1 MLPAHERVFLLSR
14 GVVMDEVSMALSF
27 VLMGTT
33 FYPIDSCAALAATQP
48 GMTSMHLLKPSA
60 VPRLLRLH
68 PSWSA
73 WLLVGLGTLLSGCG
87 PDKPVSQV
95 PTTESSVQQEVGAP
109 SSVVQA
115 NTRQYRDA
123 PALALVFSGPLAPK
137 ANWQIWLS
145 VSEGGKQVQGEWIL
159 AEDGRT
165 LYFPNVQP
173 DKSYEVSLKA
183 GLGPSPQSWTL
194 KTRPLEAGASFTAS
208 GMVLPLRDELR
219 LPISAVN
226 VDEVNIDF
234 FRVDAEYLP
243 RFLAE
248 YRPGAGMGNWELE
261 QITQR
266 AKRVFSG
273 RYGLELDANRRET
286 RLINVNS
293 PQLAEAGVYFAVMSP
308 LGNYDWRKET
318 TYFAVSDMGLSARRY
333 RDQLEVFVSSLAS
346 ADPLKDVQLSLL
358 DEKGNRLQVQN
369 TDPQGHRRFDQ
380 VQGARLLLAEQGK
393 HLAVLRLDGAALD
406 LSTFDL
412 GTQPWQAQ
420 QLYLFSGRDLYRPG
434 ERLDSEILLKGQDG
448 QLLPGMAVELE
459 VKQPDGQLLEQK
471 RLLPD
476 NLGAAHYGLRLP
488 DDAPLGRWTIS
499 LKTAAGSRF
508 EWPFLVEEFL
518 PERLKLQL
526 GKGPDGEVTSL
537 DAALT
542 LPLQGDYLY
551 GAPASATKAKAE
563 VKLSRATMP
572 FTQWQEFTLGDVLLA
587 EQARD
592 LEARSLTLD
601 AQGQGTFSLQDE
613 LDGVRALGPLEVAY
627 RVSLSEPG
635 GRAVNRSR
643 TQYGWPAGS
652 QWPALK
658 ADFVADRVE
667 GGKPLPF
674 QILNLDEQGQPV
686 AGAVKVRLINEYR
699 DYYWHYADGEGW
711 KYEFNS
717 QPYLEQEQTLQ
728 LDGKGPTP
736 LSLQLA
742 AGWYRLEVENSQGHQ
757 SSLRVEI
764 GSYAWGGGGEQA
776 RPDKIAITLD
786 KRAYQ
791 AGDKAKVTLVAPH
804 PGKGLLLVE
813 DGDGLRWWQRIELK
827 GAGGDAKDARGE
839 FEIPVSPEWQRH
851 DLHISAQI
859 VAPDSASRPAGK
871 PQGQSLRSVGLVPLT
886 LDREARRLPLTLSA
900 PDKAVPLTR
909 LEVTATSTPN
919 SQGRVVLAA
928 VDRGVLNISDYQPL
942 DPFEIFFGRKRF
954 AQDLFDNYGQVI
966 PPQDGKLA
974 RLNYGGDRAPLK
986 KGGALES
993 RVEVAA
999 LWSGEVSFDESG
1011 KAVIPLDLPNFNGEL
1026 ALMALAWN
1034 EQQVGEAER
1043 AVKVVAPL
1051 VAEIGWP
1058 RFGAR
1063 GDETRALVQL
1073 RNMSGEDQTLS
1084 LVWTLNG
1091 GLKANGELPG
1101 TLSLK
1106 NGEEQWLTLPLT
1118 VTGAS
1123 GAASLQLAASGKD
1136 FAISRDWYLPLRS
1149 PWPAE
1154 TRQRYQML
1162 APGQQMSFAP
1172 AELAGLDRANLQ
1184 GLLSLSGTPPW
1195 DPTAQWQALADYPY
1209 ACLEQTLSRAW
1220 PYLLT
1225 TADERAAWSKP
1236 AEGKKAASEADVQR
1250 ALLQRLQRLQLP
1262 SGGFGLWDG
1271 RSDEE
1276 QWLTAYAADYL
1287 LARKEAGDTVPEA
1300 MLNQALNRL
1309 QSYLTDSQYGERW
1322 SSAPEHSRLAY
1333 QAYSAYVLARVG
1345 KAPLATLRLVW
1356 EQQADH
1362 ARSGLPLL
1370 HLSLALSA
1378 MGDEQNAAKAL
1389 SRALATERGDDY
1401 LGDYGS
1407 PLRDEALELSLLRQH
1422 KLAAER
1428 WPDLSAKVAD
1438 TLAHRQWLSTQER
1451 LALLRLARFDP
1462 AVDWQARVTSSL
1474 GSGSLSGSAPLQQG
1488 APEALAASTVTNEG
1502 KGSLYV
1508 QRTLIGY
1515 PEQAPAR
1522 ISKGMSVTRS
1532 WFNSDGQPFDP
1543 AKVKVGDLVV
1553 VRLNVSSESAV
1564 PDALLVEMVP
1574 AGFELENPALG
1585 NSIKLEELSIEGKP
1599 AWQSEWNDYLKHQ
1612 EFRDDRYTAA
1622 LDLSEGSNQQLVY
1635 LMRAVTPGRYQVPP
1649 TQMEDMY
1656 RPELRAV
1663 GEDIHEVT
1671 ISE

>member
-1 MLPAHERVFLLSR
+1 MCQASLIP
-14 GVVMDEVSMALSF
+14 
-27 VLMGTT
+27 
-33 FYPIDSCAALAATQP
+33 YPVGYCAALAASQS
-48 GMTSMHLLKPSA
+48 GMTFMRRVDSHPRFSRSSPQQTAAPERRWPALLLA
-60 VPRLLRLH
+60 
-68 PSWSA
+68 
-73 WLLVGLGTLLSGCG
+73 GLTALLLSGCG
-87 PDKPVSQV
+87 PDKPVANE
-95 PTTESSVQQEVGAP
+95 PTTQPVAQQEVGAP

-115 NTRQYRDA
+115 NARQYRDA
-123 PALALVFSGPLAPK
+123 PALALVFSGPLVPK
-137 ANWQIWLS
+137 ANWQSWLA

-159 AEDGRT
+159 ADDGRT

-183 GLGPSPQSWTL
+183 GLGPSPQRWTL

-261 QITQR
+261 QITKR

-273 RYGLELDANRRET
+273 RYALELDANRRET
-286 RLINVNS
+286 RLINVKE

-333 RDQLEVFVSSLAS
+333 RDELEVFVSSLAS

-358 DEKGNRLQVQN
+358 DQKGNRLQVQT

-380 VQGARLLLAEQGK
+380 VQGARLLLAEQGN

-476 NLGAAHYGLRLP
+476 PLGAAHYGLRLP
-488 DDAPLGRWTIS
+488 EDAPLGRWSIN

-526 GKGPDGEVTSL
+526 GKGPDGDVTDL

-563 VKLSRATMP
+563 VKISRATMP

-587 EQARD
+587 EQAKD
-592 LEARSLTLD
+592 LEPLNITLD
-601 AQGQGTFSLQDE
+601 AQGQGTFSLADE

-674 QILNLDEQGQPV
+674 QILNLDAQGQPV

-736 LSLQLA
+736 LTLQLA

-791 AGDKAKVTLVAPH
+791 AGDKAKVTLVAPR

-827 GAGGDAKDARGE
+827 GTGSDAKDARGE
-839 FEIPVSPEWQRH
+839 FEIPVSPEWLRH

-859 VAPDSASRPAGK
+859 AAPDSASKPAGK
-871 PQGQSLRSVGLVPLT
+871 QQGQSLRSVGLVPLT

-993 RVEVAA
+993 RVEIAA
-999 LWSGEVSFDESG
+999 LWSGEVSFDEQG

-1043 AVKVVAPL
+1043 AVRVVAPL

-1084 LVWTLNG
+1084 LAWTLNG
-1091 GLKANGELPG
+1091 GLKTNGELPSM
-1101 TLSLK
+1101 LSLK

-1123 GAASLQLAASGKD
+1123 GVASLQLAASGKD

-1195 DPTAQWQALADYPY
+1195 DPAAQWQALADYPY

-1225 TADERAAWSKP
+1225 TADERATWSKP
-1236 AEGKKAASEADVQR
+1236 SEGKQAASEADVQR

-1287 LARKEAGDTVPEA
+1287 LARKEAGDAVPEA

-1407 PLRDEALELSLLRQH
+1407 QLRDGALELSLLRQH
-1422 KLAAER
+1422 KLAMDR
-1428 WPDLSAKVAD
+1428 WPALSAKVAD
-1438 TLAHRQWLSTQER
+1438 TLAHRQWLSTLER
-1451 LALLRLARFDP
+1451 LALLRLARVDP

-1474 GSGSLSGSAPLQQG
+1474 GSGSLSGSAPLQLG

-1522 ISKGMSVTRS
+1522 VSQGISVTRS
-1532 WFNSDGQPFDP
+1532 WFNSDGQRFDP

-1649 TQMEDMY
+1649 TQVEDMY

>member
-1 MLPAHERVFLLSR
+1 MRRVDSHPRFSCSSPQQMTAPGRRWPALLLA
-14 GVVMDEVSMALSF
+14 GFTAL
-27 VLMGTT
+27 
-33 FYPIDSCAALAATQP
+33 
-48 GMTSMHLLKPSA
+48 
-60 VPRLLRLH
+60 
-68 PSWSA
+68 
-73 WLLVGLGTLLSGCG
+73 LLSGCG
-87 PDKPVSQV
+87 PDKPVANT
-95 PTTESSVQQEVGAP
+95 PTTQPAAGQEAGAP

-115 NTRQYRDA
+115 NARQYRDA

-137 ANWQIWLS
+137 ANWQSWLS

-159 AEDGRT
+159 ADDGRT

-261 QITQR
+261 QITKR

-273 RYGLELDANRRET
+273 RYALELDANRRET
-286 RLINVNS
+286 RLINVKE

-358 DEKGNRLQVQN
+358 DEKGNRLQVQT

-380 VQGARLLLAEQGK
+380 VQGARLLLAEQGN

-488 DDAPLGRWTIS
+488 DDAPLGRWTIN

-563 VKLSRATMP
+563 VKISRATMP

-587 EQARD
+587 EQAKD
-592 LEARSLTLD
+592 LEPLNLTLD
-601 AQGQGTFSLQDE
+601 AQGQGTFSLADE
-613 LDGVRALGPLEVAY
+613 LDGGGALGPLEVAY

-658 ADFVADRVE
+658 ADFVAERVE

-674 QILNLDEQGQPV
+674 QILNLDDKGQPV

-736 LSLQLA
+736 LTLQLA

-786 KRAYQ
+786 KHAYQ
-791 AGDKAKVTLVAPH
+791 AGDKAKVTLVAPR

-859 VAPDSASRPAGK
+859 AAPDSASKPAGK

-900 PDKAVPLTR
+900 PDRAVPLTR

-966 PPQDGKLA
+966 PPQDGRLA

-993 RVEVAA
+993 RVEIAA

-1043 AVKVVAPL
+1043 AVKVVSPL

-1084 LVWTLNG
+1084 LAWTLNG

-1106 NGEEQWLTLPLT
+1106 NGEEQWLSLPLT

-1123 GAASLQLAASGKD
+1123 GVASLQLAASGKD
-1136 FAISRDWYLPLRS
+1136 FAISRDWTLPLRS

-1195 DPTAQWQALADYPY
+1195 DPAAQWQALADYPY

-1225 TADERAAWSKP
+1225 TADERTAWSKP
-1236 AEGKKAASEADVQR
+1236 AEGKQAASEADVQR

-1287 LARKEAGDTVPEA
+1287 LARKEAGDAVPEA

-1322 SSAPEHSRLAY
+1322 NSAPEHSRLAY

-1407 PLRDEALELSLLRQH
+1407 PLRDQALELSLLRQH
-1422 KLAAER
+1422 KLAAES
-1428 WPDLSAKVAD
+1428 WPALSAKVAD

-1462 AVDWQARVTSSL
+1462 AADWQARVTSSL
-1474 GSGSLSGSAPLQQG
+1474 GSGPLSGSAPLQQG
-1488 APEALAASTVTNEG
+1488 TLEALAASTVTNEG

-1508 QRTLIGY
+1508 QRTLVGY

-1522 ISKGMSVTRS
+1522 LSQGISVTRS
-1532 WFNSDGQPFDP
+1532 WFNSDGQRFDP

-1622 LDLSEGSNQQLVY
+1622 LDLSERSNQQLVY

-1649 TQMEDMY
+1649 TQVEDMY

>member
-1 MLPAHERVFLLSR
+1 MRLFDSPSASHRSTAETGALRRRWSTLLLC
-14 GVVMDEVSMALSF
+14 GVV
-27 VLMGTT
+27 G
-33 FYPIDSCAALAATQP
+33 
-48 GMTSMHLLKPSA
+48 
-60 VPRLLRLH
+60 
-68 PSWSA
+68 
-73 WLLVGLGTLLSGCG
+73 LLSGCG
-87 PDKPVSQV
+87 PDKPTSQV
-95 PTTESSVQQEVGAP
+95 PTTESTAQQEAGAP
-109 SSVVQA
+109 TSVVQA
-115 NTRQYRDA
+115 NARQYRDA

-137 ANWQIWLS
+137 ANWQSWLG

-159 AEDGRT
+159 ADDGRT

-183 GLGPSPQSWTL
+183 GLGPSPRSWTL

-208 GMVLPLRDELR
+208 GMVLPLRQELR

-261 QITQR
+261 QITKR

-273 RYGLELDANRRET
+273 RYALELDANRRET
-286 RLINVNS
+286 RLINVKE

-358 DEKGNRLQVQN
+358 DEKGNRLQVQT

-380 VQGARLLLAEQGK
+380 VQGARLLLAEQGS

-488 DDAPLGRWTIS
+488 DDAPLGRWTIN

-526 GKGPDGEVTSL
+526 GKGPDGEVTDL
-537 DAALT
+537 DASLT

-563 VKLSRATMP
+563 VKISRATMP

-587 EQARD
+587 EQAKD
-592 LEARSLTLD
+592 LEARSLTLNE
-601 AQGQGTFSLQDE
+601 QGQGTFSLQDE
-613 LDGVRALGPLEVAY
+613 LDGVRALGPLEVTY

-791 AGDKAKVTLVAPH
+791 AGDKAKVTLVAPR

-859 VAPDSASRPAGK
+859 AAPDSASKPSGK
-871 PQGQSLRSVGLVPLT
+871 QQGQSLRSVGLVPLT

-954 AQDLFDNYGQVI
+954 SQDLFDNYGQVI

-999 LWSGEVSFDESG
+999 LWSGEVSFDQQG

-1101 TLSLK
+1101 TLALK

-1123 GAASLQLAASGKD
+1123 GVASLQLAASGKD
-1136 FAISRDWYLPLRS
+1136 FAISRDWTLPLRF

-1162 APGQQMSFAP
+1162 ASGQQMSFAP

-1195 DPTAQWQALADYPY
+1195 DPAAQWQALADYPY

-1287 LARKEAGDTVPEA
+1287 LARKEAGDAVPEA

-1345 KAPLATLRLVW
+1345 KAPLATLRLIW

-1378 MGDEQNAAKAL
+1378 MGDEQNSAKAL

-1407 PLRDEALELSLLRQH
+1407 QLRDGALELSLLRQH

-1428 WPDLSAKVAD
+1428 WPALSAKVAD

-1474 GSGSLSGSAPLQQG
+1474 GNESLNGSAPLQLG
-1488 APEALAASTVTNEG
+1488 APEALAASVVTNEG

-1508 QRTLIGY
+1508 QRTLVGY

-1649 TQMEDMY
+1649 TQVEDMY

>member
-1 MLPAHERVFLLSR
+1 MRLFDSPSASHRSTAGTGALRRCCSALLLC
-14 GVVMDEVSMALSF
+14 GVV
-27 VLMGTT
+27 G
-33 FYPIDSCAALAATQP
+33 
-48 GMTSMHLLKPSA
+48 
-60 VPRLLRLH
+60 
-68 PSWSA
+68 
-73 WLLVGLGTLLSGCG
+73 LLSGCG
-87 PDKPVSQV
+87 PDKPASQIS
-95 PTTESSVQQEVGAP
+95 TTESTARQEAGAP
-109 SSVVQA
+109 TSVVQA
-115 NTRQYRDA
+115 NARQYRDA

-137 ANWQIWLS
+137 ANWQSWLG

-159 AEDGRT
+159 ADDGRT

-173 DKSYEVSLKA
+173 DKIYEVSLKA

-208 GMVLPLRDELR
+208 GMVLPLRQELR

-273 RYGLELDANRRET
+273 RYALELDANRRET
-286 RLINVNS
+286 RLINVKE

-308 LGNYDWRKET
+308 LGHYDWRKET

-358 DEKGNRLQVQN
+358 DEKGNRLQVQT

-380 VQGARLLLAEQGK
+380 VQGARLLLAEQGN

-488 DDAPLGRWTIS
+488 DDAPLGRWTIN

-537 DAALT
+537 DAALS

-563 VKLSRATMP
+563 VKISRAIMP

-587 EQARD
+587 EQAKD
-592 LEARSLTLD
+592 LEPLNLTLN
-601 AQGQGTFSLQDE
+601 AQGQGTFSLADE

-627 RVSLSEPG
+627 RVSLAEPG

-736 LSLQLA
+736 LTLQLA

-791 AGDKAKVTLVAPH
+791 AGDKAKVTLVAPR

-859 VAPDSASRPAGK
+859 AAPDSASKPAGK
-871 PQGQSLRSVGLVPLT
+871 QQGQSLRSVGLVPLT

-993 RVEVAA
+993 RVEIAA
-999 LWSGEVSFDESG
+999 LWNGEVSFDESG

-1034 EQQVGEAER
+1034 EQQVGDAER

-1091 GLKANGELPG
+1091 GLKANGELPR
-1101 TLSLK
+1101 TLALK

-1123 GAASLQLAASGKD
+1123 GVASLQLAASGKD
-1136 FAISRDWYLPLRS
+1136 FAISRDWTLPLRS

-1172 AELAGLDRANLQ
+1172 AELTGLDRANLQ

-1195 DPTAQWQALADYPY
+1195 DPAAQWQALADYPY

-1225 TADERAAWSKP
+1225 TADERAAWRKP
-1236 AEGKKAASEADVQR
+1236 AEGKQAVSEADVQR

-1287 LARKEAGDTVPEA
+1287 LARKEAGDAVPEA

-1345 KAPLATLRLVW
+1345 KAPLATLRLIW

-1428 WPDLSAKVAD
+1428 WPALSAKVAD

-1451 LALLRLARFDP
+1451 FALLRLARFDP
-1462 AVDWQARVTSSL
+1462 AADWQAKVTSSL

-1488 APEALAASTVTNEG
+1488 TPEALAASAVTNEG

-1508 QRTLIGY
+1508 QRTLVGY
-1515 PEQAPAR
+1515 PEQAPTR
-1522 ISKGMSVTRS
+1522 LSQGISVTRS
-1532 WFNSDGQPFDP
+1532 WFNSDGQRFDP

-1622 LDLSEGSNQQLVY
+1622 LDLSAGSNQQLVY

-1649 TQMEDMY
+1649 TQVEDMY

-1663 GEDIHEVT
+1663 GEDIHEVI

>member
-1 MLPAHERVFLLSR
+1 MRLFDSPSASHRSTAETGALRRRWSTLLLC
-14 GVVMDEVSMALSF
+14 GVV
-27 VLMGTT
+27 G
-33 FYPIDSCAALAATQP
+33 
-48 GMTSMHLLKPSA
+48 
-60 VPRLLRLH
+60 
-68 PSWSA
+68 
-73 WLLVGLGTLLSGCG
+73 LLSGCG
-87 PDKPVSQV
+87 PDKPASQV
-95 PTTESSVQQEVGAP
+95 PTTESTAQQEAGAP
-109 SSVVQA
+109 TSVVQA
-115 NTRQYRDA
+115 NARQYRDA
-123 PALALVFSGPLAPK
+123 PALALVFSGPLSPK
-137 ANWQIWLS
+137 ANWQSWLG

-159 AEDGRT
+159 ADDGRT

-273 RYGLELDANRRET
+273 RYALELDANRRET
-286 RLINVNS
+286 RLINVKE

-358 DEKGNRLQVQN
+358 DEKGNRLQVQT

-380 VQGARLLLAEQGK
+380 VQGARLLLAEQGN

-488 DDAPLGRWTIS
+488 DDAPLGRWTIN

-526 GKGPDGEVTSL
+526 GKGPDGEVTDLGAS
-537 DAALT
+537 LT

-563 VKLSRATMP
+563 VKISRATMP

-587 EQARD
+587 EQAKD
-592 LEARSLTLD
+592 LEPLSLTLD
-601 AQGQGTFSLQDE
+601 AQGQGTFSLADE

-736 LSLQLA
+736 LTLQLA

-791 AGDKAKVTLVAPH
+791 AGDKAKVTLVAPR

-839 FEIPVSPEWQRH
+839 FEIPVRPEWQRH

-859 VAPDSASRPAGK
+859 AAPDSASKPSGK
-871 PQGQSLRSVGLVPLT
+871 QQGQSLRSVGLVPLT
-886 LDREARRLPLTLSA
+886 LDRDARRLPLTLSA

-954 AQDLFDNYGQVI
+954 SQDLFDNYGQVI

-993 RVEVAA
+993 RVEIAA
-999 LWSGEVSFDESG
+999 LWSGEVSFDEKG
-1011 KAVIPLDLPNFNGEL
+1011 KAVIPFDLPNFNGEL

-1043 AVKVVAPL
+1043 AIKVVAPL

-1063 GDETRALVQL
+1063 GDETQALVQL

-1084 LVWTLNG
+1084 LAWTLNG

-1123 GAASLQLAASGKD
+1123 GVASLQLAASGKD
-1136 FAISRDWYLPLRS
+1136 FAISRDWTLPLRS

-1195 DPTAQWQALADYPY
+1195 DPAAQWQALADYPY

-1287 LARKEAGDTVPEA
+1287 LARKEAGDAVPEA

-1345 KAPLATLRLVW
+1345 KAPLATLRLIW

-1407 PLRDEALELSLLRQH
+1407 PLRDQALELSLLRQH

-1428 WPDLSAKVAD
+1428 WPALSAKVAD

-1462 AVDWQARVTSSL
+1462 AVDWLARVTSSL

-1508 QRTLIGY
+1508 QRTLVGY

-1649 TQMEDMY
+1649 TQVEDMY

-1663 GEDIHEVT
+1663 GEDIHEVR

>member
-1 MLPAHERVFLLSR
+1 MRRVDSHPRFSCSSPQQMTAPGRRWPALLLA
-14 GVVMDEVSMALSF
+14 GFTAL
-27 VLMGTT
+27 
-33 FYPIDSCAALAATQP
+33 
-48 GMTSMHLLKPSA
+48 
-60 VPRLLRLH
+60 
-68 PSWSA
+68 
-73 WLLVGLGTLLSGCG
+73 LLSGCG
-87 PDKPVSQV
+87 PDKPVANT
-95 PTTESSVQQEVGAP
+95 PTTQPAAGQEAGAP

-115 NTRQYRDA
+115 NARQYRDA

-137 ANWQIWLS
+137 ANWQSWLS

-159 AEDGRT
+159 ADDGRT

-261 QITQR
+261 QITKR

-273 RYGLELDANRRET
+273 RYALELDANRRET
-286 RLINVNS
+286 RLINVKE

-358 DEKGNRLQVQN
+358 DEKGNRLQVQT

-380 VQGARLLLAEQGK
+380 VQGARLLLAEQGN

-488 DDAPLGRWTIS
+488 DDAPLGRWTIN

-526 GKGPDGEVTSL
+526 GKGPDGEVMDL

-563 VKLSRATMP
+563 VKISRATMP

-587 EQARD
+587 EQAKD
-592 LEARSLTLD
+592 LEPLNLTLD
-601 AQGQGTFSLQDE
+601 AQGQGTFSLADE
-613 LDGVRALGPLEVAY
+613 LDGGGALGPLEVAY

-674 QILNLDEQGQPV
+674 QILNLDDKGQPV

-736 LSLQLA
+736 LTLQLA

-791 AGDKAKVTLVAPH
+791 AGDKAKVTLVAPR

-827 GAGGDAKDARGE
+827 GAGGGAKDARGE

-859 VAPDSASRPAGK
+859 AAPDSASKPAGK
-871 PQGQSLRSVGLVPLT
+871 QQGQTLRSVGLVPLT

-993 RVEVAA
+993 RVEIAA

-1043 AVKVVAPL
+1043 AIKVVAPL

-1091 GLKANGELPG
+1091 GLKAHGELPG

-1106 NGEEQWLTLPLT
+1106 SGEEQWLTLPLT

-1123 GAASLQLAASGKD
+1123 GVASLQLVARGKD
-1136 FAISRDWYLPLRS
+1136 FAISRDWTLPLRS

-1162 APGQQMSFAP
+1162 APGQQMAFAQG
-1172 AELAGLDRANLQ
+1172 ELAGLDRANLQ

-1195 DPTAQWQALADYPY
+1195 DPAAQWQALADYPY

-1225 TADERAAWSKP
+1225 TADERTAWSKP
-1236 AEGKKAASEADVQR
+1236 IDGNKPASEADVQR

-1287 LARKEAGDTVPEA
+1287 LARKEAGDAVPEA

-1407 PLRDEALELSLLRQH
+1407 PLRDQALELSLLRQH

-1428 WPDLSAKVAD
+1428 WPALSAKVAD

-1474 GSGSLSGSAPLQQG
+1474 GSGPLSGSAPLQQG
-1488 APEALAASTVTNEG
+1488 TLEALAASTVTNEG

-1508 QRTLIGY
+1508 QRTLVGY

-1522 ISKGMSVTRS
+1522 LSQGISVTRS
-1532 WFNSDGQPFDP
+1532 WFNSDGQRFDP

-1622 LDLSEGSNQQLVY
+1622 LDLSERSNQQLVY

-1649 TQMEDMY
+1649 TQVEDMY

>member
-1 MLPAHERVFLLSR
+1 MTFMRRVDSHPRFSRSSPQQTAAPGRRWPVLLLA
-14 GVVMDEVSMALSF
+14 GFTAL
-27 VLMGTT
+27 
-33 FYPIDSCAALAATQP
+33 
-48 GMTSMHLLKPSA
+48 
-60 VPRLLRLH
+60 
-68 PSWSA
+68 
-73 WLLVGLGTLLSGCG
+73 LLSGCG
-87 PDKPVSQV
+87 PDKPVANE
-95 PTTESSVQQEVGAP
+95 PTTQAAAAQQEAGAP
-109 SSVVQA
+109 SAVVQA
-115 NTRQYRDA
+115 NARQYRDA

-137 ANWQIWLS
+137 ANWQSWLS

-159 AEDGRT
+159 ADDGRT

-183 GLGPSPQSWTL
+183 GLGPSSQNWTL

-261 QITQR
+261 QITKR

-286 RLINVNS
+286 RLINVKE

-358 DEKGNRLQVQN
+358 DEKGNRLQVQT

-380 VQGARLLLAEQGK
+380 VQGARLLLAEQGN

-476 NLGAAHYGLRLP
+476 SLGAAHYGLRLP
-488 DDAPLGRWTIS
+488 DDAPLGRWTIN

-537 DAALT
+537 DTALT

-587 EQARD
+587 EQAKD
-592 LEARSLTLD
+592 LEPLNLTLD
-601 AQGQGTFSLQDE
+601 AQGQGTFSLADE

-674 QILNLDEQGQPV
+674 QILNLDAQGQPV

-736 LSLQLA
+736 LTLQLA

-786 KRAYQ
+786 KRAYL
-791 AGDKAKVTLVAPH
+791 AGDKAKVTLVAPR

-813 DGDGLRWWQRIELK
+813 DGDGLRWWQRIELEV
-827 GAGGDAKDARGE
+827 AGGDAKDARGE

-859 VAPDSASRPAGK
+859 AAPDSASKPAGK
-871 PQGQSLRSVGLVPLT
+871 QQGQSLRSVGLVPLT

-909 LEVTATSTPN
+909 LEVTATSSPN

-993 RVEVAA
+993 RVEIAA

-1091 GLKANGELPG
+1091 GLKAHGELPG
-1101 TLSLK
+1101 TLFLK

-1118 VTGAS
+1118 VIGAS
-1123 GAASLQLAASGKD
+1123 GVASLQLAASGKD
-1136 FAISRDWYLPLRS
+1136 FAISRDWTLPLRS

-1162 APGQQMSFAP
+1162 APGQEMAFAP
-1172 AELAGLDRANLQ
+1172 AELAGLDPANLQ

-1195 DPTAQWQALADYPY
+1195 DPATQWQALADYPY

-1225 TADERAAWSKP
+1225 TADERTAWSKP
-1236 AEGKKAASEADVQR
+1236 AAGKKAANEADVQR

-1287 LARKEAGDTVPEA
+1287 LARKEAGDIVPEA

-1345 KAPLATLRLVW
+1345 KAPLATLRLIW

-1407 PLRDEALELSLLRQH
+1407 PLRDQALELSLLRQH
-1422 KLAAER
+1422 KLAMDR
-1428 WPDLSAKVAD
+1428 WPALSVKVAD

-1462 AVDWQARVTSSL
+1462 AVDWQAKVTSSL

-1488 APEALAASTVTNEG
+1488 TPEALAVSTVTNEG
-1502 KGSLYV
+1502 KSSLYV
-1508 QRTLIGY
+1508 QRTLVGY
-1515 PEQAPAR
+1515 PEKAPTR
-1522 ISKGMSVTRS
+1522 LSQGISVTRS
-1532 WFNSDGQPFDP
+1532 WFNSDGQRFDP
-1543 AKVKVGDLVV
+1543 TKVKVGDLVV

-1649 TQMEDMY
+1649 TQVEDMY

>member
-1 MLPAHERVFLLSR
+1 MRPFDPRPAAHQCAHAF
-14 GVVMDEVSMALSF
+14 VS
-27 VLMGTT
+27 
-33 FYPIDSCAALAATQP
+33 P
-48 GMTSMHLLKPSA
+48 
-60 VPRLLRLH
+60 LRRR
-68 PSWSA
+68 WSA
-73 WLLVGLGTLLSGCG
+73 LLLTGLTGLLLAGCG
-87 PDKPVSQV
+87 PDKPATADQASAARQV
-95 PTTESSVQQEVGAP
+95 AGAP
-109 SSVVQA
+109 DTVVQA
-115 NTRQYRDA
+115 NARQYRDA

-137 ANWQIWLS
+137 SNWQTWLS
-145 VSEGGKQVQGEWIL
+145 VSEGGKQLQGEWVL

-165 LYFPNVQP
+165 LYFPQVAP
-173 DKSYEVSLKA
+173 DKSYKVTLKA
-183 GLGPSPQSWTL
+183 GLGPEAQSWTL
-194 KTRPLEAGASFTAS
+194 KTRPLEAGASFAAS
-208 GMVLPLRDELR
+208 GMVLPLRQELR

-261 QITQR
+261 QITSR

-273 RYGLELDANRRET
+273 RYALELDPNRRET
-286 RLINVNS
+286 RLINVKE

-333 RDQLEVFVSSLAS
+333 RDQLEVFVSALSS
-346 ADPLKDVQLSLL
+346 ADPLKEVQLSLL
-358 DEKGNRLQVQN
+358 DEKGNRLQVQQ
-369 TDPQGHRRFDQ
+369 TDLRGHRRFDQ

-406 LSTFDL
+406 LSAFEL
-412 GTQPWQAQ
+412 GTQPWQAL

-476 NLGAAHYGLRLP
+476 SLGAAHYGLRLP
-488 DDAPLGRWTIS
+488 DDAPLGRWTIT

-526 GKGPDGEVTSL
+526 GKGPDGEL
-537 DAALT
+537 LNPQEALT

-563 VKLSRATMP
+563 VKISRATMP
-572 FTQWQEFTLGDVLLA
+572 FTQWQEFTLGDVLLT

-592 LEARSLTLD
+592 LEPVTLTLD
-601 AQGQGTFSLQDE
+601 QQGNGAFSLVDQ
-613 LDGVRALGPLEVAY
+613 LASVGTLGPLEVAY

-643 TQYGWPAGS
+643 TQYGWPTGS

-667 GGKPLPF
+667 GGKTLPF

-686 AGAVKVRLINEYR
+686 AGEVKVRLVNEYR

-728 LDGKGPTP
+728 LDGKGPTT
-736 LSLQLA
+736 LSLPLA

-791 AGDKAKVTLVAPH
+791 AGDKAKVTLVAPRA
-804 PGKGLLLVE
+804 GKGLLLVE
-813 DGDGLRWWQRIELK
+813 DGDGLRWWQRIELR
-827 GAGGDAKDARGE
+827 AEGGGLAEAHGE

-859 VAPDSASRPAGK
+859 AAPDSESK
-871 PQGQSLRSVGLVPLT
+871 PVSQKSVQSLRSVGLVPLA

-909 LEVTATSTPN
+909 LEVAVTSTPN

-974 RLNYGGDRAPLK
+974 RLNYGGDAPALK

-1034 EQQVGEAER
+1034 EQQVGQAER

-1073 RNMSGEDQTLS
+1073 RNMSGEDQSLS
-1084 LVWTLNG
+1084 LIWTLTG
-1091 GLKANGELPG
+1091 GLQAGGELPG
-1101 TLSLK
+1101 TLALK

-1123 GAASLQLAASGKD
+1123 GVARLQLAASGKD
-1136 FAISRDWYLPLRS
+1136 FAVNREWSLPLRS
-1149 PWPAE
+1149 PWPAQ

-1162 APGQQMSFAP
+1162 APNQQMSFAQS
-1172 AELAGLDRANLQ
+1172 ELAGLDPANLQ

-1195 DPTAQWQALADYPY
+1195 DPAGQWQALAQYPY

-1225 TADERAAWSKP
+1225 TADERATWSNNLPNVDKP
-1236 AEGKKAASEADVQR
+1236 VSEADLQR

-1287 LARKEAGDTVPEA
+1287 LTRKEAGDAVPEA
-1300 MLNQALNRL
+1300 MLNQAINRL
-1309 QSYLTDSQYGERW
+1309 QSYLGDSQYGERW

-1333 QAYSAYVLARVG
+1333 QAYSAFVLARVG
-1345 KAPLATLRLVW
+1345 KAPLSTLRLIW

-1378 MGDEQNAAKAL
+1378 MGDEQTAAKVL
-1389 SRALATERGDDY
+1389 TRALATPRGDDY
-1401 LGDYGS
+1401 LADYGS
-1407 PLRDEALELSLLRQH
+1407 PLRDGALELALLRLH
-1422 KLAAER
+1422 KLAEDR
-1428 WPDLSAKVAD
+1428 WPEFSAKVAD

-1451 LALLRLARFDP
+1451 LALLRLAQVDP
-1462 AVDWQARVTSSL
+1462 AADWQARVASI
-1474 GSGSLSGSAPLQQG
+1474 SGDQAIAGKNSAQIG
-1488 APEALAASTVTNEG
+1488 APEALAATGVTNEG

-1508 QRTLIGY
+1508 QRTLVGY
-1515 PEQAPAR
+1515 PEQAPKR
-1522 ISKGMSVTRS
+1522 ISQGMSVTRS
-1532 WFNSDGQPFDP
+1532 WFNADGKRFDP
-1543 AKVKVGDLVV
+1543 AKVKVSDLVV
-1553 VRLNVSSESAV
+1553 VRLNVSSEQTV
-1564 PDALLVEMVP
+1564 PDALLVEMLP

-1585 NSIKLEELSIEGKP
+1585 TSIKLEELSIEGKP

-1622 LDLSEGSNQQLVY
+1622 LDLSEGGNQQLVY

-1649 TQMEDMY
+1649 TQVEDMY

-1663 GEDIHEVT
+1663 GQDIHEVT

>member
-1 MLPAHERVFLLSR
+1 MRPFDPRPAAHQCAHAF
-14 GVVMDEVSMALSF
+14 VS
-27 VLMGTT
+27 
-33 FYPIDSCAALAATQP
+33 P
-48 GMTSMHLLKPSA
+48 
-60 VPRLLRLH
+60 LRRR
-68 PSWSA
+68 WSA
-73 WLLVGLGTLLSGCG
+73 LLLTGLTGLLLAGCG
-87 PDKPVSQV
+87 PDKPATADQAPAARQV
-95 PTTESSVQQEVGAP
+95 AGAP
-109 SSVVQA
+109 DTVVQA
-115 NTRQYRDA
+115 NARQYRDA

-137 ANWQIWLS
+137 SNWQTWLS
-145 VSEGGKQVQGEWIL
+145 VSEGGKQLQGEWVL

-165 LYFPNVQP
+165 LYFPQVAP
-173 DKSYEVSLKA
+173 DKSYKVTLKA
-183 GLGPSPQSWTL
+183 GLGPEAQSWTL
-194 KTRPLEAGASFTAS
+194 KTRPLEAGASFAAS
-208 GMVLPLRDELR
+208 GMVLPLRQELR

-261 QITQR
+261 QITSR

-273 RYGLELDANRRET
+273 RYALELDPNRRET
-286 RLINVNS
+286 RLINVKE

-333 RDQLEVFVSSLAS
+333 RDQLEVFVSALSS
-346 ADPLKDVQLSLL
+346 ADPLKEVQLSLL
-358 DEKGNRLQVQN
+358 DEKGNRLQVQQ
-369 TDPQGHRRFDQ
+369 TDLRGHRRFDQ

-406 LSTFDL
+406 LSAFEL

-476 NLGAAHYGLRLP
+476 SLGAAHYGLRLP
-488 DDAPLGRWTIS
+488 DDAPLGRWTIT

-526 GKGPDGEVTSL
+526 GKGPDGEL
-537 DAALT
+537 LNPQEALT

-563 VKLSRATMP
+563 VKISRATMP
-572 FTQWQEFTLGDVLLA
+572 FTQWQEFTLGDVLLT

-592 LEARSLTLD
+592 LEPVTLTLD
-601 AQGQGTFSLQDE
+601 KQGHGAFSLVDQ
-613 LDGVRALGPLEVAY
+613 LASVGTLGPLEVAY

-643 TQYGWPAGS
+643 TQYGWPTGS

-667 GGKPLPF
+667 GGKTLPF

-686 AGAVKVRLINEYR
+686 AGEVKVRLVNEYR

-728 LDGKGPTP
+728 LDGKGPTT
-736 LSLQLA
+736 LSLPLA

-791 AGDKAKVTLVAPH
+791 AGDKAKVTLVAPRA
-804 PGKGLLLVE
+804 GKGLLLVE
-813 DGDGLRWWQRIELK
+813 DGDGLRWWQRIELR
-827 GAGGDAKDARGE
+827 AEGGGLAEARGE

-859 VAPDSASRPAGK
+859 AAPDSESK
-871 PQGQSLRSVGLVPLT
+871 PVSQKSVQSLRSVGLVPLA

-909 LEVTATSTPN
+909 LEVAVTSTPN

-974 RLNYGGDRAPLK
+974 RLNYGGDAPALK

-1034 EQQVGEAER
+1034 EQQVGQAER

-1073 RNMSGEDQTLS
+1073 RNMSGEDQSLS
-1084 LVWTLNG
+1084 LTWTLTG
-1091 GLKANGELPG
+1091 GLQAGGELPG
-1101 TLSLK
+1101 TLALK

-1123 GAASLQLAASGKD
+1123 GVARLQLAASGKD
-1136 FAISRDWYLPLRS
+1136 FAVNREWSLPLRS
-1149 PWPAE
+1149 PWPAQ

-1162 APGQQMSFAP
+1162 APNQQMSFAQS
-1172 AELAGLDRANLQ
+1172 ELAGLDPANLQ

-1195 DPTAQWQALADYPY
+1195 DPAGQWQALAQYPY

-1225 TADERAAWSKP
+1225 TADERAAWSNNLPNVDKP
-1236 AEGKKAASEADVQR
+1236 VSEADLQR

-1262 SGGFGLWDG
+1262 GGGFGLWDG

-1287 LARKEAGDTVPEA
+1287 LTRKEAGDAVPEA
-1300 MLNQALNRL
+1300 MLSQAINRL
-1309 QSYLTDSQYGERW
+1309 QSYLGDSQYGERW

-1333 QAYSAYVLARVG
+1333 QAYSAFVLARVG
-1345 KAPLATLRLVW
+1345 KAPLSTLRLIW

-1378 MGDEQNAAKAL
+1378 MGDEQTAAKAL
-1389 SRALATERGDDY
+1389 TRALATPRGDDY
-1401 LGDYGS
+1401 LADYGS
-1407 PLRDEALELSLLRQH
+1407 PLRDGALELALLRQH
-1422 KLAAER
+1422 KLAEDR
-1428 WPDLSAKVAD
+1428 WPELSAKVAD

-1451 LALLRLARFDP
+1451 LALLRLAQVDP
-1462 AVDWQARVTSSL
+1462 AADWQARVASI
-1474 GSGSLSGSAPLQQG
+1474 SGDQAVAGKNSVQIG
-1488 APEALAASTVTNEG
+1488 APEALAATGVTNEG

-1508 QRTLIGY
+1508 QRTLVGY
-1515 PEQAPAR
+1515 PEQAPVR
-1522 ISKGMSVTRS
+1522 ISQGMSVTRS
-1532 WFNSDGQPFDP
+1532 WFNADGKPLDP

-1553 VRLNVSSESAV
+1553 VRLNVSSEQTV
-1564 PDALLVEMVP
+1564 PDALLVEMLP

-1585 NSIKLEELSIEGKP
+1585 TSIKLEELSIEGKP

-1622 LDLSEGSNQQLVY
+1622 LDLSEGGNQQLVY

-1649 TQMEDMY
+1649 TQVEDMY

-1663 GEDIHEVT
+1663 GQDIHEVT

>member
-1 MLPAHERVFLLSR
+1 MCQASLIP
-14 GVVMDEVSMALSF
+14 
-27 VLMGTT
+27 
-33 FYPIDSCAALAATQP
+33 YPVCYCAALAASQS
-48 GMTSMHLLKPSA
+48 GMTFMRRVDSH
-60 VPRLLRLH
+60 PRLSCSSPQQMTVPGRR
-68 PSWSA
+68 WSA
-73 WLLVGLGTLLSGCG
+73 LLLSGLAGLLLAGCG
-87 PDKPVSQV
+87 PDKPVASGQ
-95 PTTESSVQQEVGAP
+95 TKESTARQEAGAP
-109 SSVVQA
+109 TSVVQA
-115 NTRQYRDA
+115 NARQYRDA
-123 PALALVFSGPLAPK
+123 PALALVFSGPLVPK
-137 ANWQIWLS
+137 ANWQSWLG

-261 QITQR
+261 QITKR

-273 RYGLELDANRRET
+273 RYALELDANRRET
-286 RLINVNS
+286 RLINVKE

-358 DEKGNRLQVQN
+358 DEKGNRLQVQT

-380 VQGARLLLAEQGK
+380 VQGARLLLAEQGN

-488 DDAPLGRWTIS
+488 DDAPLGRWTIN

-537 DAALT
+537 DAALS

-563 VKLSRATMP
+563 VKISRATMP

-587 EQARD
+587 EQGKD
-592 LEARSLTLD
+592 LEPLNLTLD
-601 AQGQGTFSLQDE
+601 AQGQGTFSLADE

-627 RVSLSEPG
+627 RVSLAEPG

-643 TQYGWPAGS
+643 TQYGWPMGS

-728 LDGKGPTP
+728 LDGKEPTP
-736 LSLQLA
+736 LTLQLA

-791 AGDKAKVTLVAPH
+791 AGDKAKVTLVAPR

-827 GAGGDAKDARGE
+827 GAGGDAKDVRGE

-859 VAPDSASRPAGK
+859 AAPDSVSK
-871 PQGQSLRSVGLVPLT
+871 PVSSQQGQSLRSVGLVPLT

-993 RVEVAA
+993 RVEIAA
-999 LWSGEVSFDESG
+999 LWSGEVSFDQQG

-1084 LVWTLNG
+1084 LAWTLNG
-1091 GLKANGELPG
+1091 GLKANGELPR
-1101 TLSLK
+1101 TLALK

-1123 GAASLQLAASGKD
+1123 GVASLQLAASGKD
-1136 FAISRDWYLPLRS
+1136 FAISRDWTLPLRS

-1172 AELAGLDRANLQ
+1172 SELVGLDRANLQ

-1195 DPTAQWQALADYPY
+1195 DPAAQWQALADYPY

-1287 LARKEAGDTVPEA
+1287 LARKEAGDAVPEA
-1300 MLNQALNRL
+1300 MLNQSLNRL

-1422 KLAAER
+1422 KLAVAR
-1428 WPDLSAKVAD
+1428 WPALSAKVAD

-1462 AVDWQARVTSSL
+1462 AIDWQARVTSSL

-1488 APEALAASTVTNEG
+1488 APEALAASAVTNEG

-1515 PEQAPAR
+1515 PEQAPTR
-1522 ISKGMSVTRS
+1522 LSQGISVTRS

-1649 TQMEDMY
+1649 TQVEDMY

-1663 GEDIHEVT
+1663 GEDIHEVI

>member
-1 MLPAHERVFLLSR
+1 MLLAGLT
-14 GVVMDEVSMALSF
+14 AL
-27 VLMGTT
+27 
-33 FYPIDSCAALAATQP
+33 
-48 GMTSMHLLKPSA
+48 
-60 VPRLLRLH
+60 
-68 PSWSA
+68 
-73 WLLVGLGTLLSGCG
+73 LLSGCG
-87 PDKPVSQV
+87 PDKPVANT
-95 PTTESSVQQEVGAP
+95 PTTQPAAQQETGAP
-109 SSVVQA
+109 SAVVQA
-115 NTRQYRDA
+115 NARQYRDA
-123 PALALVFSGPLAPK
+123 PALALVFSGPLVPK
-137 ANWQIWLS
+137 ANWQSWLS

-159 AEDGRT
+159 ADDGRT

-261 QITQR
+261 QITKR

-273 RYGLELDANRRET
+273 RYALVLDANRRET
-286 RLINVNS
+286 RLINVKE

-358 DEKGNRLQVQN
+358 DEKGNRLQVQT

-380 VQGARLLLAEQGK
+380 VQGARLLLAEQGN

-476 NLGAAHYGLRLP
+476 SLGAAHYGLRLP
-488 DDAPLGRWTIS
+488 DDAPLGRWTIN

-563 VKLSRATMP
+563 VKISRATMP

-587 EQARD
+587 EQGKD
-592 LEARSLTLD
+592 LEPLNITLD
-601 AQGQGTFSLQDE
+601 AQGQGTFSLADE

-658 ADFVADRVE
+658 ADFVAERVE

-674 QILNLDEQGQPV
+674 QILNLDDKGQPV

-736 LSLQLA
+736 LTLQLA

-791 AGDKAKVTLVAPH
+791 AGDKAKVTLVAPR
-804 PGKGLLLVE
+804 PGKGLLMVE

-827 GAGGDAKDARGE
+827 GAGGGAKDARGE

-859 VAPDSASRPAGK
+859 AAPDSASKPVGK
-871 PQGQSLRSVGLVPLT
+871 QQGQSLRSVGLVPLT

-993 RVEVAA
+993 RVEIAA

-1011 KAVIPLDLPNFNGEL
+1011 KVVIPLDLPNFNGEL

-1091 GLKANGELPG
+1091 GLKANGELPR

-1123 GAASLQLAASGKD
+1123 GVASLQLAARGKD
-1136 FAISRDWYLPLRS
+1136 FAISRDWTLPLRS

-1162 APGQQMSFAP
+1162 APGQQMSFAS

-1195 DPTAQWQALADYPY
+1195 DPAAQWQALADYPY

-1225 TADERAAWSKP
+1225 TADERTAWSKP

-1287 LARKEAGDTVPEA
+1287 LARKEAGDAVPEA

-1345 KAPLATLRLVW
+1345 KAPLATLRLIW

-1389 SRALATERGDDY
+1389 SRALGTERGDDY

-1407 PLRDEALELSLLRQH
+1407 ALRDQALELSLLRQH
-1422 KLAAER
+1422 KLALDR
-1428 WPDLSAKVAD
+1428 WPALSAKVAD

-1462 AVDWQARVTSSL
+1462 AVDWQAKVTSSL
-1474 GSGSLSGSAPLQQG
+1474 GSGSLSGSAPLQLG
-1488 APEALAASTVTNEG
+1488 APEALAASAVTNEG

-1508 QRTLIGY
+1508 QRTLVGY

-1649 TQMEDMY
+1649 TQVEDMY

>member
-1 MLPAHERVFLLSR
+1 MPYPVSCHAAMAALYPGMDPMRLFTLRPVFLHAVRSPSSPILR
-14 GVVMDEVSMALSF
+14 RATALLLAGVTSL
-27 VLMGTT
+27 L
-33 FYPIDSCAALAATQP
+33 LA
-48 GMTSMHLLKPSA
+48 
-60 VPRLLRLH
+60 
-68 PSWSA
+68 
-73 WLLVGLGTLLSGCG
+73 GCG
-87 PDKPVSQV
+87 PDKPA
-95 PTTESSVQQEVGAP
+95 TTAEAPAAQQEIGAP
-109 SSVVQA
+109 DAVVQA
-115 NTRQYRDA
+115 NARQYRDA
-123 PALALVFSGPLAPK
+123 PALALVFSGPLTPK
-137 ANWQIWLS
+137 ANWQRWLA
-145 VSEGGKQVQGEWIL
+145 VSESGKQVQGEWIL
-159 AEDGRT
+159 ADDGRT

-173 DKSYEVSLKA
+173 DKRYEVSLKS
-183 GLGPSPQSWTL
+183 GLGPSPQRWTL

-208 GMVLPLRDELR
+208 GMVLPLREELR

-234 FRVDAEYLP
+234 FRVDAAYLP

-248 YRPGAGMGNWELE
+248 YRPGSGMGNWELE
-261 QITQR
+261 QITKR

-273 RYGLELDANRRET
+273 RYALELDPNRRET
-286 RLINVNS
+286 RLINVKE

-333 RDQLEVFVSSLAS
+333 RDRLEVFVSSLAT
-346 ADPLKDVQLSLL
+346 ADPLKDVLLSLL
-358 DEKGNRLQVQN
+358 DEKGNRLQVHA
-369 TDPQGHRRFDQ
+369 TDNRGHRRFDQ

-412 GTQPWQAQ
+412 GIQPWQAQ

-448 QLLPGMAVELE
+448 QLLPGMAIELE

-476 NLGAAHYGLRLP
+476 SLGAAHYGLRLP
-488 DDAPLGRWTIS
+488 MDAPLGRWTIN

-526 GKGPDGEVTSL
+526 GKRPDGEVTDL

-542 LPLQGDYLY
+542 LPLKGDYLY
-551 GAPASATKAKAE
+551 GAPANATKAKAE
-563 VKLSRATMP
+563 VKISRATMP
-572 FTQWQEFTLGDVLLA
+572 FTRWQEFTLGDVLLG
-587 EQARD
+587 EQAKALD
-592 LEARSLTLD
+592 PVNLTLNE
-601 AQGQGTFSLQDE
+601 QGQGTVSLADE

-643 TQYGWPAGS
+643 TQYGWPEGS

-667 GGKPLPF
+667 GGRPLPF
-674 QILNLDEQGQPV
+674 QILNLDKQGQPV
-686 AGAVKVRLINEYR
+686 AGEVKVRLINEYR

-717 QPYLEQEQTLQ
+717 QPYLEQEHTLQ

-736 LSLQLA
+736 LSLTLA

-757 SSLRVEI
+757 SSLRLEI

-791 AGDKAKVTLVAPH
+791 AGNKAKVTLLAPR
-804 PGKGLLLVE
+804 PGKGLLMVE

-827 GAGGDAKDARGE
+827 TEGSEKEGRGE

-859 VAPDSASRPAGK
+859 AAPDSASQPASSQ
-871 PQGQSLRSVGLVPLT
+871 QGQGLRSVGLVPLT
-886 LDREARRLPLTLSA
+886 LDRESRRLPLTLSA

-928 VDRGVLNISDYQPL
+928 VDRGVLNISDYRPL

-974 RLNYGGDRAPLK
+974 RLNYGGDAPALK

-993 RVEVAA
+993 RVEIAA
-999 LWSGEVSFDESG
+999 LWSGEVSFDEQG
-1011 KAVIPLDLPNFNGEL
+1011 KALIPLELPNFNGEL

-1034 EQQVGEAER
+1034 EQQVGQAER

-1063 GDETRALVQL
+1063 GDMTRALVQL

-1084 LVWTLNG
+1084 LDWTLNG
-1091 GLKANGELPG
+1091 GLKANGNLPS

-1123 GAASLQLAASGKD
+1123 GVARLQLAASGKD
-1136 FAISRDWYLPLRS
+1136 IAISRDWSLPLRS
-1149 PWPAE
+1149 PWPAQ

-1172 AELAGLDRANLQ
+1172 DELAGLDGANLQ

-1195 DPTAQWQALADYPY
+1195 DPAAQWQALADYPY

-1225 TADERAAWSKP
+1225 TADEQAAWSKP
-1236 AEGKKAASEADVQR
+1236 VQGSKPVSEAELQR

-1287 LARKEAGDTVPEA
+1287 LARQEAGDAVPEA
-1300 MLNQALNRL
+1300 MLSQAFKRL

-1345 KAPLATLRLVW
+1345 KAPLATLRLIW

-1370 HLSLALSA
+1370 HLSLAFSA
-1378 MGDEQNAAKAL
+1378 MGDEQNSARAL
-1389 SRALATERGDDY
+1389 DRALATERADGY

-1407 PLRDEALELSLLRQH
+1407 ALRDQALELSLLRRH
-1422 KLAAER
+1422 KLAEDR
-1428 WPDLSAKVAD
+1428 WPALSAQVAD
-1438 TLAHRQWLSTQER
+1438 NLAHRQWLSTQER
-1451 LALLRLARFDP
+1451 LALLRLAQADP
-1462 AVDWQARVTSSL
+1462 AAGWQARITSS
-1474 GSGSLSGSAPLQQG
+1474 SGTQPVAGDTSLQLG

-1522 ISKGMSVTRS
+1522 LSQGISVTRS
-1532 WFNSDGQPFDP
+1532 WFNADGQRFDP

-1564 PDALLVEMVP
+1564 PDALLVEMLP

-1585 NSIKLEELSIEGKP
+1585 NSIKLEDLSIEGKP

-1635 LMRAVTPGRYQVPP
+1635 LMRAVTPGRYRVPP
-1649 TQMEDMY
+1649 TQVEDMY

-1663 GEDIHEVT
+1663 GEDIHEVI

>member
-1 MLPAHERVFLLSR
+1 MRLFTLRPVFHHAVRSP
-14 GVVMDEVSMALSF
+14 SF
-27 VLMGTT
+27 PFMRRA
-33 FYPIDSCAALAATQP
+33 AAL
-48 GMTSMHLLKPSA
+48 LLA
-60 VPRLLRLH
+60 GITGLLL
-68 PSWSA
+68 A
-73 WLLVGLGTLLSGCG
+73 GCG
-87 PDKPVSQV
+87 PDKPA
-95 PTTESSVQQEVGAP
+95 TTAEAPAAQQEIGAP
-109 SSVVQA
+109 DAVVQA
-115 NTRQYRDA
+115 NARQYRDA
-123 PALALVFSGPLAPK
+123 PALALVFSGPLTPSAS
-137 ANWQIWLS
+137 WQRRLA

-159 AEDGRT
+159 ADDGRT

-173 DKSYEVSLKA
+173 DKRYEVTLKA
-183 GLGPSPQSWTL
+183 GLGPSPQSWIL

-234 FRVDAEYLP
+234 FRVDAAYLP

-248 YRPGAGMGNWELE
+248 YRPGSGMGNWELE
-261 QITQR
+261 QITKR

-273 RYGLELDANRRET
+273 RYALELDPNRRET
-286 RLINVNS
+286 RLINVKE

-333 RDQLEVFVSSLAS
+333 RDRLEVFVSSLAT

-358 DEKGNRLQVQN
+358 DEKGNRLQVHA
-369 TDPQGHRRFDQ
+369 TDNRGHRRFDQ
-380 VQGARLLLAEQGK
+380 VQGARLLLAEQGN

-412 GTQPWQAQ
+412 GIQPWQAQ

-448 QLLPGMAVELE
+448 QLLPGMAIELE

-488 DDAPLGRWTIS
+488 DDAPLGRWTIN

-526 GKGPDGEVTSL
+526 GKGPDGEVMDP

-542 LPLQGDYLY
+542 LGLQGDYLY
-551 GAPASATKAKAE
+551 GAPASATRAKAE
-563 VKLSRATMP
+563 VKISRATMP
-572 FTQWQEFTLGDVLLA
+572 FTRWQEFTLGDVLLG
-587 EQARD
+587 EQAKALD
-592 LEARSLTLD
+592 PVNLTLNE
-601 AQGQGTFSLQDE
+601 QGQGTVSLADE

-643 TQYGWPAGS
+643 TQYGWPEGS

-667 GGKPLPF
+667 GGRPLPF
-674 QILNLDEQGQPV
+674 QILNLDKQGQPV
-686 AGAVKVRLINEYR
+686 AGEVKVRLINEYR

-717 QPYLEQEQTLQ
+717 QPYLEQEHTLQ

-736 LSLQLA
+736 LSLTLA

-757 SSLRVEI
+757 SSLRLEI

-776 RPDKIAITLD
+776 RPDKIATTLD

-791 AGDKAKVTLVAPH
+791 AGDKAKVTLVAPR

-827 GAGGDAKDARGE
+827 AESSEKEGRGE

-859 VAPDSASRPAGK
+859 AAPDSASKPASSQ
-871 PQGQSLRSVGLVPLT
+871 QGQSLRSVGLVPLT
-886 LDREARRLPLTLSA
+886 LDRESRRLPLTLSA

-928 VDRGVLNISDYQPL
+928 VDRGVLNISDYRPL

-974 RLNYGGDRAPLK
+974 RLNYGGDAPALK

-993 RVEVAA
+993 RVEIAA
-999 LWSGEVSFDESG
+999 LWSGEVSFDEQGMALIS
-1011 KAVIPLDLPNFNGEL
+1011 LELPNFNGEL

-1034 EQQVGEAER
+1034 EQQVGQAER

-1084 LVWTLNG
+1084 LEWSLNG
-1091 GLKANGELPG
+1091 GLKGNGDLPR

-1106 NGEEQWLTLPLT
+1106 SGEEQWLTLPLT

-1123 GAASLQLAASGKD
+1123 GVASLQLAASGKD
-1136 FAISRDWYLPLRS
+1136 IAISRDWSLPLRS
-1149 PWPAE
+1149 PWPAQ

-1162 APGQQMSFAP
+1162 VPGQQMSFAP
-1172 AELAGLDRANLQ
+1172 SELAGLDGANLQ
-1184 GLLSLSGTPPW
+1184 GQLSLSGTPPW
-1195 DPTAQWQALADYPY
+1195 DPAAQWQALADYPY

-1225 TADERAAWSKP
+1225 TAEERKSWSKGLP
-1236 AEGKKAASEADVQR
+1236 KADKPLSEAELQR

-1287 LARKEAGDTVPEA
+1287 LARQEAGDAVPEA
-1300 MLNQALNRL
+1300 MLSQALKRL

-1345 KAPLATLRLVW
+1345 KAPLATLRLIW

-1370 HLSLALSA
+1370 HLSLAFSA
-1378 MGDEQNAAKAL
+1378 MGDEQNAA
-1389 SRALATERGDDY
+1389 RALDRALTTERGDGY

-1407 PLRDEALELSLLRQH
+1407 ALRDQALELSLLRRH
-1422 KLAAER
+1422 KLAEDR
-1428 WPDLSAKVAD
+1428 WPALSAQVAD

-1451 LALLRLARFDP
+1451 LALLRLAQADP
-1462 AVDWQARVTSSL
+1462 AAGWQARITSS
-1474 GSGSLSGSAPLQQG
+1474 SGTQPVAGDTSLQLG

-1522 ISKGMSVTRS
+1522 LSQGISVTRS
-1532 WFNSDGQPFDP
+1532 WFNSDGQQFDP

-1553 VRLNVSSESAV
+1553 VRLNVSSGSAV
-1564 PDALLVEMVP
+1564 PDALLVEMLP

-1612 EFRDDRYTAA
+1612 EYRDDRYTAA

-1649 TQMEDMY
+1649 TQVEDMY

>member
-1 MLPAHERVFLLSR
+1 MRPFDPRPAAHHLAPLRLAPRRRRWSALLLS
-14 GVVMDEVSMALSF
+14 G
-27 VLMGTT
+27 
-33 FYPIDSCAALAATQP
+33 LA
-48 GMTSMHLLKPSA
+48 GLLLA
-60 VPRLLRLH
+60 
-68 PSWSA
+68 
-73 WLLVGLGTLLSGCG
+73 GCG
-87 PDKPVSQV
+87 PDKPATHATASA
-95 PTTESSVQQEVGAP
+95 PTAQTGAQQEAGAP
-109 SSVVQA
+109 GSVVQA
-115 NTRQYRDA
+115 NARQYRDA
-123 PALALVFSGPLAPK
+123 PALALVFSGPLAPR
-137 ANWQIWLS
+137 ANWQSWLA
-145 VSEGGKQVQGEWIL
+145 VSQGGKQVQGEWIL

-165 LYFPNVQP
+165 LYFPQVAP
-173 DKSYEVSLKA
+173 DQSYEVTLKS
-183 GLGPSPQSWTL
+183 GLGPEPQRWTL

-208 GMVLPLRDELR
+208 GMVLPLRQELR

-234 FRVDAEYLP
+234 FRVDAGYLP

-248 YRPGAGMGNWELE
+248 YRPGAGMGNWELD
-261 QITQR
+261 QITSR

-273 RYGLELDANRRET
+273 RYALALDANSRET
-286 RLINVNS
+286 RLINVKE

-346 ADPLKDVQLSLL
+346 ADPLKEVQLSLL
-358 DEKGNRLQVQN
+358 DEKGNRLQVQTSDN
-369 TDPQGHRRFDQ
+369 QGHRRFDQ

-406 LSTFDL
+406 LAAFDL

-476 NLGAAHYGLRLP
+476 SLGAAHYGLRLP
-488 DDAPLGRWTIS
+488 DDAPLGRWTIN

-526 GKGPDGEVTSL
+526 GKGPDGEL
-537 DAALT
+537 LAPQEALT

-551 GAPASATKAKAE
+551 GAPASNTKAKAD
-563 VKLSRATMP
+563 VKISRAAMP

-587 EQARD
+587 EQTKE
-592 LEARSLTLD
+592 LEPLNLTLNE
-601 AQGQGTFSLQDE
+601 QGQGTFSLADE

-652 QWPALK
+652 QWPALR

-674 QILNLDEQGQPV
+674 QILNLDDKGQPV
-686 AGAVKVRLINEYR
+686 AGEVKVRLVNEYR

-728 LDGKGPTP
+728 LDGKGPTA

-776 RPDKIAITLD
+776 RPDKIAISLD

-791 AGDKAKVTLVAPH
+791 AGDKAKVTLVAPRA
-804 PGKGLLLVE
+804 GKGLLLVE
-813 DGDGLRWWQRIELK
+813 DGDGLRWWQRIELR
-827 GAGGDAKDARGE
+827 AEGGGSAEARGE

-859 VAPDSASRPAGK
+859 AAPDSESK
-871 PQGQSLRSVGLVPLT
+871 PVSQKSVQSLRSVGLVPLT
-886 LDREARRLPLTLSA
+886 LDREARRLPLSLSA

-942 DPFEIFFGRKRF
+942 SPFEIFFGRKRF

-974 RLNYGGDRAPLK
+974 RLNYGGDAPALK

-993 RVEVAA
+993 RVEIAA

-1034 EQQVGEAER
+1034 AQQVGEAER

-1063 GDETRALVQL
+1063 GDQTRALMQL
-1073 RNMSGEDQTLS
+1073 RNMSGEDQSLS
-1084 LVWTLNG
+1084 LVWTLTG
-1091 GLKANGELPG
+1091 GLQAGGELPE
-1101 TLSLK
+1101 TLTLK

-1118 VTGAS
+1118 ATGAS
-1123 GAASLQLAASGKD
+1123 GVARLQLAASGKG
-1136 FAISRDWYLPLRS
+1136 FAISRDWSLPLRS
-1149 PWPAE
+1149 PWPAQ

-1162 APGQQMSFAP
+1162 TPGQQMSFAQS
-1172 AELAGLDRANLQ
+1172 ELAGLDPANLQ

-1195 DPTAQWQALADYPY
+1195 DPAAQWQALADYPY

-1225 TADERAAWSKP
+1225 TADERAVWAKPAQGSKP
-1236 AEGKKAASEADVQR
+1236 VSEADLQR

-1287 LARKEAGDTVPEA
+1287 LTRKEAGDAVPEA
-1300 MLNQALNRL
+1300 MLSQALNRL

-1345 KAPLATLRLVW
+1345 KAPLATLRLIW

-1389 SRALATERGDDY
+1389 ARALATERGEDY

-1407 PLRDEALELSLLRQH
+1407 PLRDEALALSLLRQH
-1422 KLAAER
+1422 KLAEDR
-1428 WPDLSAKVAD
+1428 WPALSARVAD

-1451 LALLRLARFDP
+1451 LALLRLAQVDP
-1462 AVDWQARVTSSL
+1462 AADWQARLVSINGDHPVAGKNSL
-1474 GSGSLSGSAPLQQG
+1474 QIG
-1488 APEALAASTVTNEG
+1488 APEALVAAAVTNEG

-1522 ISKGMSVTRS
+1522 ISQGMSVTRS
-1532 WFNSDGQPFDP
+1532 WFNADGKPLDP
-1543 AKVKVGDLVV
+1543 AKVRVGDLVV
-1553 VRLNVSSESAV
+1553 VRLNVSSEQTV
-1564 PDALLVEMVP
+1564 PDALLVEMLP

-1585 NSIKLEELSIEGKP
+1585 TSIKLEELSIEGKP

-1622 LDLSEGSNQQLVY
+1622 LDLSEGGNQQLVY

-1649 TQMEDMY
+1649 TQVEDMY

-1663 GEDIHEVT
+1663 GQDIHEVI

>member
-1 MLPAHERVFLLSR
+1 MRLFDSPSASHRSTAETGALRRLWSTLLLC
-14 GVVMDEVSMALSF
+14 GVV
-27 VLMGTT
+27 G
-33 FYPIDSCAALAATQP
+33 
-48 GMTSMHLLKPSA
+48 
-60 VPRLLRLH
+60 
-68 PSWSA
+68 
-73 WLLVGLGTLLSGCG
+73 LLSGCG
-87 PDKPVSQV
+87 PAKPTSQIS
-95 PTTESSVQQEVGAP
+95 TTESTAQQEAGAP
-109 SSVVQA
+109 TSVVQA
-115 NTRQYRDA
+115 NARQYRDA

-137 ANWQIWLS
+137 ANWQSWLG

-159 AEDGRT
+159 ADDGRT

-194 KTRPLEAGASFTAS
+194 KTRPLEAGVSFTAS
-208 GMVLPLRDELR
+208 GMVLPLRQELR

-261 QITQR
+261 QITKR

-273 RYGLELDANRRET
+273 RYALELDANRRET
-286 RLINVNS
+286 RLINVKE

-333 RDQLEVFVSSLAS
+333 SDQLEVFVSSLAS

-358 DEKGNRLQVQN
+358 DEKGNRLQVQT

-380 VQGARLLLAEQGK
+380 VQGVRLLLAEQGN

-488 DDAPLGRWTIS
+488 DDAPLGRWTIN

-526 GKGPDGEVTSL
+526 GKGPDGELLTL
-537 DAALT
+537 QQALT

-563 VKLSRATMP
+563 VKISRATMP

-587 EQARD
+587 EQAKD
-592 LEARSLTLD
+592 LEPLNLTLD
-601 AQGQGTFSLQDE
+601 AQGQGTFSLADE
-613 LDGVRALGPLEVAY
+613 LDGVRGLGPLEVAY
-627 RVSLSEPG
+627 QVSLSEPG

-736 LSLQLA
+736 LTLQLA

-786 KRAYQ
+786 KRAYL
-791 AGDKAKVTLVAPH
+791 AGDKAKVTLVAPR

-827 GAGGDAKDARGE
+827 GAGGDTKDARGE

-859 VAPDSASRPAGK
+859 AAPDSASK
-871 PQGQSLRSVGLVPLT
+871 PVSSQQGQSLRSVGLVPLT
-886 LDREARRLPLTLSA
+886 LDREARRLPLTLSS

-954 AQDLFDNYGQVI
+954 SQDLFDNYGQVI

-993 RVEVAA
+993 RVEIAA
-999 LWSGEVSFDESG
+999 LWSGEVSFDQQG

-1084 LVWTLNG
+1084 LAWTLNG

-1123 GAASLQLAASGKD
+1123 GVASLQLAASGKD
-1136 FAISRDWYLPLRS
+1136 FAISRDWTLPLRS

-1162 APGQQMSFAP
+1162 SPGQQMSFAP
-1172 AELAGLDRANLQ
+1172 AELTGLDRANLQ

-1195 DPTAQWQALADYPY
+1195 DPAAQWLALADYPY

-1287 LARKEAGDTVPEA
+1287 LARKEAGDAVPEA

-1345 KAPLATLRLVW
+1345 KAPLATLRLIW

-1422 KLAAER
+1422 KLAVER
-1428 WPDLSAKVAD
+1428 WPALSAKVAD

-1462 AVDWQARVTSSL
+1462 AVDWQAKVTSSL

-1508 QRTLIGY
+1508 QRTLVGY

-1564 PDALLVEMVP
+1564 PDVLLVEMVP

-1585 NSIKLEELSIEGKP
+1585 NSIKLEDLSIEGKP

-1649 TQMEDMY
+1649 TQVEDMY

-1663 GEDIHEVT
+1663 GEDIHEVR

>member
-1 MLPAHERVFLLSR
+1 MP
-14 GVVMDEVSMALSF
+14 
-27 VLMGTT
+27 
-33 FYPIDSCAALAATQP
+33 YPVPCHAAMAALYP
-48 GMTSMHLLKPSA
+48 GMDPMRLFTLRPVFHHAVRSPSFPFMRRAAALLLA
-60 VPRLLRLH
+60 GITGLLL
-68 PSWSA
+68 A
-73 WLLVGLGTLLSGCG
+73 GCG
-87 PDKPVSQV
+87 PDKPA
-95 PTTESSVQQEVGAP
+95 TTAEAPAAQQEIGAP
-109 SSVVQA
+109 DAVVQA
-115 NTRQYRDA
+115 NARQYRDA
-123 PALALVFSGPLAPK
+123 PALALVFSGPLTPSAS
-137 ANWQIWLS
+137 WQRRLA

-159 AEDGRT
+159 ADDGRT

-173 DKSYEVSLKA
+173 DKRYEVTLKA
-183 GLGPSPQSWTL
+183 GLGPSPQSWIL

-234 FRVDAEYLP
+234 FRVDAAYLP

-248 YRPGAGMGNWELE
+248 YRPGSGMGNWELE
-261 QITQR
+261 QITKR

-273 RYGLELDANRRET
+273 RYALELDPNRRET
-286 RLINVNS
+286 RLINVKE

-333 RDQLEVFVSSLAS
+333 RDRLEVFVSSLAT

-358 DEKGNRLQVQN
+358 DEKGNRLQVHA
-369 TDPQGHRRFDQ
+369 TDNRGHRRFDQ
-380 VQGARLLLAEQGK
+380 VQGARLLLAEQGN

-412 GTQPWQAQ
+412 GIQPWQAQ

-448 QLLPGMAVELE
+448 QLLPGMAIELE

-488 DDAPLGRWTIS
+488 DDAPLGRWTIN

-526 GKGPDGEVTSL
+526 GKGADGEVMDP

-542 LPLQGDYLY
+542 LGLQGDYLY
-551 GAPASATKAKAE
+551 GAPASATRAKAE
-563 VKLSRATMP
+563 VKISRATMP
-572 FTQWQEFTLGDVLLA
+572 FTRWQEFTLGDVLLG
-587 EQARD
+587 EQAKALD
-592 LEARSLTLD
+592 PVNLTLNE
-601 AQGQGTFSLQDE
+601 QGQGTVSLADE

-643 TQYGWPAGS
+643 TQYGWPEGS

-667 GGKPLPF
+667 GGRPLPF
-674 QILNLDEQGQPV
+674 QILNLDKQGQPV
-686 AGAVKVRLINEYR
+686 AGEVKVRLINEYR

-717 QPYLEQEQTLQ
+717 QPYLEQEHTLQ

-736 LSLQLA
+736 LSLTLA

-757 SSLRVEI
+757 SSLRLEI

-776 RPDKIAITLD
+776 RPDKIATTLD

-791 AGDKAKVTLVAPH
+791 AGDKAKVTLVAPR

-827 GAGGDAKDARGE
+827 AESSEKEGRGE

-859 VAPDSASRPAGK
+859 AAPDSASKPASSQ
-871 PQGQSLRSVGLVPLT
+871 QGQSLRSVGLVPLT
-886 LDREARRLPLTLSA
+886 LDRESRRLPLTLSA

-928 VDRGVLNISDYQPL
+928 VDRGVLNISDYRPL

-974 RLNYGGDRAPLK
+974 RLNYGGDAPALK

-993 RVEVAA
+993 RVEIAA
-999 LWSGEVSFDESG
+999 LWSGEVSFDEQGMALIS
-1011 KAVIPLDLPNFNGEL
+1011 LELPNFNGEL

-1034 EQQVGEAER
+1034 EQQVGQAER

-1084 LVWTLNG
+1084 LEWSLNG
-1091 GLKANGELPG
+1091 GLKGNGDLPR

-1106 NGEEQWLTLPLT
+1106 SGEEQWLTLPLT

-1123 GAASLQLAASGKD
+1123 GVASLQLAASGKD
-1136 FAISRDWYLPLRS
+1136 IAISRDWSLPLRS
-1149 PWPAE
+1149 PWPAQ

-1162 APGQQMSFAP
+1162 VPGQQMSFAP
-1172 AELAGLDRANLQ
+1172 SELAGLDGANLQ
-1184 GLLSLSGTPPW
+1184 GQLSLSGTPPW
-1195 DPTAQWQALADYPY
+1195 DPAAQWQALADYPY

-1225 TADERAAWSKP
+1225 TAEERKSWSKGLP
-1236 AEGKKAASEADVQR
+1236 KADKPLSEAELQR

-1287 LARKEAGDTVPEA
+1287 LARQEAGDAVPEA
-1300 MLNQALNRL
+1300 MLSQALKRL

-1345 KAPLATLRLVW
+1345 KAPLATLRLIW

-1370 HLSLALSA
+1370 HLSLAFSA
-1378 MGDEQNAAKAL
+1378 MGDEQNAA
-1389 SRALATERGDDY
+1389 RALDRALTTERGDGY

-1407 PLRDEALELSLLRQH
+1407 ALRDQALELSLLRRH
-1422 KLAAER
+1422 KLAEDR
-1428 WPDLSAKVAD
+1428 WPALSAQVAD

-1451 LALLRLARFDP
+1451 LALLRLAQADP
-1462 AVDWQARVTSSL
+1462 AAGWQARITSS
-1474 GSGSLSGSAPLQQG
+1474 SGTQPVAGDTSLQLG

-1522 ISKGMSVTRS
+1522 LSQGISVTRS
-1532 WFNSDGQPFDP
+1532 WFNSDGQQFDP

-1553 VRLNVSSESAV
+1553 VRLNVSSGSAV
-1564 PDALLVEMVP
+1564 PDALLVEMLP

-1612 EFRDDRYTAA
+1612 EYRDDRYTAA

-1649 TQMEDMY
+1649 TQVEDMY

>member
-1 MLPAHERVFLLSR
+1 MRLFDSPSASHRSTAGTGALRRRCSALLLC
-14 GVVMDEVSMALSF
+14 GVV
-27 VLMGTT
+27 G
-33 FYPIDSCAALAATQP
+33 
-48 GMTSMHLLKPSA
+48 
-60 VPRLLRLH
+60 
-68 PSWSA
+68 
-73 WLLVGLGTLLSGCG
+73 LLSGCG
-87 PDKPVSQV
+87 PDKPASQV
-95 PTTESSVQQEVGAP
+95 PTTESTAQQEAGAP
-109 SSVVQA
+109 TSVVQA
-115 NTRQYRDA
+115 NARQYRDA

-137 ANWQIWLS
+137 ANWQSWLG

-159 AEDGRT
+159 ADDGRT

-208 GMVLPLRDELR
+208 GMVLPLRQELR

-261 QITQR
+261 QITKR

-273 RYGLELDANRRET
+273 RYALELDANRRET
-286 RLINVNS
+286 RLINVKE

-333 RDQLEVFVSSLAS
+333 RDQLEVFVSTLAS

-358 DEKGNRLQVQN
+358 DEKGNRLQVQT

-380 VQGARLLLAEQGK
+380 VQGARLLLAEQGN

-488 DDAPLGRWTIS
+488 DDAPLGRWTIN

-526 GKGPDGEVTSL
+526 GKGPDGEVTDLGAS
-537 DAALT
+537 LT

-563 VKLSRATMP
+563 VKISRATMP

-587 EQARD
+587 EQAKD
-592 LEARSLTLD
+592 LEPLSLTLD
-601 AQGQGTFSLQDE
+601 AQGQGTFSLADE
-613 LDGVRALGPLEVAY
+613 LDGVRALGPLEVTY

-736 LSLQLA
+736 LTLQLA

-791 AGDKAKVTLVAPH
+791 AGDKAKVTLVAPR

-827 GAGGDAKDARGE
+827 GAAGDAKDARGE
-839 FEIPVSPEWQRH
+839 FDIPVSPEWQRH

-859 VAPDSASRPAGK
+859 AAPDSASK
-871 PQGQSLRSVGLVPLT
+871 PVSSQQGQSLRSVGLVPLT

-999 LWSGEVSFDESG
+999 LWSGEVSFDEQG
-1011 KAVIPLDLPNFNGEL
+1011 KAVIPLGLPNFNGEL

-1084 LVWTLNG
+1084 LAWTLNG

-1101 TLSLK
+1101 TLALK

-1123 GAASLQLAASGKD
+1123 GVASLQLAASGKD
-1136 FAISRDWYLPLRS
+1136 FAISRDWTLPLRS

-1195 DPTAQWQALADYPY
+1195 DPAVQWQALADYPY

-1287 LARKEAGDTVPEA
+1287 LARKEAGDAVPEA

-1345 KAPLATLRLVW
+1345 KAPLATLRLIW

-1370 HLSLALSA
+1370 HLSRALSA

-1389 SRALATERGDDY
+1389 RRALATERGDDY

-1428 WPDLSAKVAD
+1428 WPALSAKVAD

-1474 GSGSLSGSAPLQQG
+1474 GSGSLSGSASLQQG
-1488 APEALAASTVTNEG
+1488 SLEALAASAVTNEG

-1508 QRTLIGY
+1508 QRTLVGY
-1515 PEQAPAR
+1515 PEQVPAR

-1649 TQMEDMY
+1649 TQVEDMY

-1663 GEDIHEVT
+1663 GEDIHEVR

>member
-1 MLPAHERVFLLSR
+1 MTFMRRVDSHPRFSCSSPQQMTAPGRRWPALLLA
-14 GVVMDEVSMALSF
+14 GFTAL
-27 VLMGTT
+27 
-33 FYPIDSCAALAATQP
+33 
-48 GMTSMHLLKPSA
+48 
-60 VPRLLRLH
+60 
-68 PSWSA
+68 
-73 WLLVGLGTLLSGCG
+73 LLSGCG
-87 PDKPVSQV
+87 PDKPVANT
-95 PTTESSVQQEVGAP
+95 PTTQPAAGQEAGAP

-115 NTRQYRDA
+115 NARQYRDA

-137 ANWQIWLS
+137 ANWQSWLS

-159 AEDGRT
+159 ADDGRT

-261 QITQR
+261 QITKR

-273 RYGLELDANRRET
+273 RYALELDANRRET
-286 RLINVNS
+286 RLINVKE

-358 DEKGNRLQVQN
+358 DEKGNRLQVQT

-380 VQGARLLLAEQGK
+380 VQGARLLLAEQGN

-488 DDAPLGRWTIS
+488 DDAPLGRWTIN

-563 VKLSRATMP
+563 VKISRATMP

-587 EQARD
+587 EQAKD
-592 LEARSLTLD
+592 LEPLNLTLD
-601 AQGQGTFSLQDE
+601 AQGQGTFSLADE
-613 LDGVRALGPLEVAY
+613 LDGGGALGPLEVAY

-658 ADFVADRVE
+658 ADFVAERVE

-674 QILNLDEQGQPV
+674 QILNLDDKGQPV

-736 LSLQLA
+736 LTLQLA

-786 KRAYQ
+786 KHAYQ
-791 AGDKAKVTLVAPH
+791 AGDKAKVTLVAPR

-859 VAPDSASRPAGK
+859 AAPDSASKPAGK

-900 PDKAVPLTR
+900 PDRAVPLTR

-966 PPQDGKLA
+966 PPQDGRLA

-993 RVEVAA
+993 RVEIAA

-1043 AVKVVAPL
+1043 AVKVVSPL

-1084 LVWTLNG
+1084 LAWTLNG

-1106 NGEEQWLTLPLT
+1106 NGEEQWLSLPLT

-1123 GAASLQLAASGKD
+1123 GVASLQLAASGKD
-1136 FAISRDWYLPLRS
+1136 FAISRDWTLPLRS

-1195 DPTAQWQALADYPY
+1195 DPAAQWQALADYPY

-1225 TADERAAWSKP
+1225 TADERTAWSKP
-1236 AEGKKAASEADVQR
+1236 AEGKQAASEADVQR

-1287 LARKEAGDTVPEA
+1287 LARKEAGDAVPEA

-1322 SSAPEHSRLAY
+1322 NSAPEHSRLAY

-1407 PLRDEALELSLLRQH
+1407 PLRDQALELSLLRQH
-1422 KLAAER
+1422 KLAAES
-1428 WPDLSAKVAD
+1428 WPALSAKVAD

-1462 AVDWQARVTSSL
+1462 AADWQARVTSSL
-1474 GSGSLSGSAPLQQG
+1474 GSGPLSGSAPLQQG
-1488 APEALAASTVTNEG
+1488 TLEALAASTVTNEG

-1508 QRTLIGY
+1508 QRTLVGY

-1522 ISKGMSVTRS
+1522 LSQGISVTRS
-1532 WFNSDGQPFDP
+1532 WFNSDGQRFDP

-1622 LDLSEGSNQQLVY
+1622 LDLSERSNQQLVY

-1649 TQMEDMY
+1649 TQVEDMY

>member
-1 MLPAHERVFLLSR
+1 MCRVSRMPYPVSSHAAFAALQLGMEPMRLFDSPSASHRSTAETGALRRCWSALLLS
-14 GVVMDEVSMALSF
+14 G
-27 VLMGTT
+27 
-33 FYPIDSCAALAATQP
+33 LA
-48 GMTSMHLLKPSA
+48 GLLLA
-60 VPRLLRLH
+60 
-68 PSWSA
+68 
-73 WLLVGLGTLLSGCG
+73 GCG
-87 PDKPVSQV
+87 PDKPVANG
-95 PTTESSVQQEVGAP
+95 PTIKPAAQQETGAP
-109 SSVVQA
+109 SAVVQA
-115 NTRQYRDA
+115 NARQYRDA
-123 PALALVFSGPLAPK
+123 PALALVFSGPLSPK
-137 ANWQIWLS
+137 ANWQSWLG

-159 AEDGRT
+159 ADDGRT

-183 GLGPSPQSWTL
+183 GLGPSPLRWTL

-273 RYGLELDANRRET
+273 RYALELDANRRET
-286 RLINVNS
+286 RLINVKE

-333 RDQLEVFVSSLAS
+333 RDELEVFVSSLAS

-358 DEKGNRLQVQN
+358 DQKGNRLQVQT

-476 NLGAAHYGLRLP
+476 NLGAAHYGLHLP

-563 VKLSRATMP
+563 VKISRATMP

-587 EQARD
+587 EQAKD
-592 LEARSLTLD
+592 LEPLNLTLD
-601 AQGQGTFSLQDE
+601 AQGQGTFSLADE

-627 RVSLSEPG
+627 RVSLAEPG

-736 LSLQLA
+736 LTLQLA

-791 AGDKAKVTLVAPH
+791 AGEKAKVTLVAPR

-839 FEIPVSPEWQRH
+839 FEIPVSPEWLRH

-859 VAPDSASRPAGK
+859 AAPDSDSK
-871 PQGQSLRSVGLVPLT
+871 PVSQKSVQSLRSVGLVPLT

-993 RVEVAA
+993 RVEIAA
-999 LWSGEVSFDESG
+999 LWGGEVSFDEQG

-1123 GAASLQLAASGKD
+1123 GVASLQLAASGKD
-1136 FAISRDWYLPLRS
+1136 FAISRDWTLPLRS

-1162 APGQQMSFAP
+1162 APGQEMSFAP

-1195 DPTAQWQALADYPY
+1195 DPAAQWQALADYPY

-1225 TADERAAWSKP
+1225 TADERAAWRRP
-1236 AEGKKAASEADVQR
+1236 AQGKKAASEADVQR

-1287 LARKEAGDTVPEA
+1287 LARKEAGDAVPEA

-1333 QAYSAYVLARVG
+1333 QSYSAYVLARVG
-1345 KAPLATLRLVW
+1345 KAPLATLRLIW

-1378 MGDEQNAAKAL
+1378 MGDEQSAAKAL

-1407 PLRDEALELSLLRQH
+1407 PLRDQALELSLLRQH
-1422 KLAAER
+1422 KLAVER
-1428 WPDLSAKVAD
+1428 WPALSAKVAD

-1451 LALLRLARFDP
+1451 LALLRLARVDP

-1488 APEALAASTVTNEG
+1488 TPEALAASAVTNEG

-1515 PEQAPAR
+1515 PEQAPTR
-1522 ISKGMSVTRS
+1522 LSQGISVTRS

-1622 LDLSEGSNQQLVY
+1622 LDLSAGSNQQLVY

-1649 TQMEDMY
+1649 TQVEDMY

-1663 GEDIHEVT
+1663 GEDIHEVR

>member
-1 MLPAHERVFLLSR
+1 MRPFDSRPAAHQCAHAF
-14 GVVMDEVSMALSF
+14 VS
-27 VLMGTT
+27 
-33 FYPIDSCAALAATQP
+33 P
-48 GMTSMHLLKPSA
+48 
-60 VPRLLRLH
+60 LRRR
-68 PSWSA
+68 WSA
-73 WLLVGLGTLLSGCG
+73 LLLTGLTGLLLAGCG
-87 PDKPVSQV
+87 PDKPATADQAPAARQV
-95 PTTESSVQQEVGAP
+95 AGAP
-109 SSVVQA
+109 DTVVQA
-115 NTRQYRDA
+115 NARQYRDA

-137 ANWQIWLS
+137 SNWQTWLS
-145 VSEGGKQVQGEWIL
+145 VSEGGKQLQGEWVL

-165 LYFPNVQP
+165 LYFPQVAP
-173 DKSYEVSLKA
+173 DKSYKVTLKA
-183 GLGPSPQSWTL
+183 GLGPEAQSWTL
-194 KTRPLEAGASFTAS
+194 KTRPLEAGASFAAS
-208 GMVLPLRDELR
+208 GMVLPLRQELR

-261 QITQR
+261 QITSR

-273 RYGLELDANRRET
+273 RYALELDPNRRET
-286 RLINVNS
+286 RLINVKE

-333 RDQLEVFVSSLAS
+333 RDQLEVFVSALSS
-346 ADPLKDVQLSLL
+346 ADPLKEVQLSLL
-358 DEKGNRLQVQN
+358 DEKGNRLQVQQ
-369 TDPQGHRRFDQ
+369 TDLRGHRRFDQ

-406 LSTFDL
+406 LSAFEL

-476 NLGAAHYGLRLP
+476 SLGAAHYGLRLP
-488 DDAPLGRWTIS
+488 DDAPLGRWTIT

-526 GKGPDGEVTSL
+526 GKGPDGEL
-537 DAALT
+537 LNQQEALT

-563 VKLSRATMP
+563 VKISRATMP
-572 FTQWQEFTLGDVLLA
+572 FTQWQEFTLGDVLLT

-592 LEARSLTLD
+592 LEPVTLTLD
-601 AQGQGTFSLQDE
+601 KQGHGAFSLVDQ
-613 LDGVRALGPLEVAY
+613 LASVGTLGPLEVAY

-643 TQYGWPAGS
+643 TQYGWPTGS

-667 GGKPLPF
+667 GGKTLPF

-686 AGAVKVRLINEYR
+686 AGEVKVRLVNEYR

-728 LDGKGPTP
+728 LDGKGPTT
-736 LSLQLA
+736 LSLPLA

-791 AGDKAKVTLVAPH
+791 AGDKAKVTLVAPRA
-804 PGKGLLLVE
+804 GKGLLLVE
-813 DGDGLRWWQRIELK
+813 DGDGLRWWQRIELR
-827 GAGGDAKDARGE
+827 AEGGGLAEARGE

-859 VAPDSASRPAGK
+859 AAPDSESK
-871 PQGQSLRSVGLVPLT
+871 PVSQKSVQSLRSVGLVPLA

-909 LEVTATSTPN
+909 LEVAVTSTPN

-974 RLNYGGDRAPLK
+974 RLNYGGDAPALK

-1011 KAVIPLDLPNFNGEL
+1011 KAMIPLDLPNFNGEL

-1034 EQQVGEAER
+1034 EQQVGQAER

-1073 RNMSGEDQTLS
+1073 RNMSGEDQSLS
-1084 LVWTLNG
+1084 LTWTLTG
-1091 GLKANGELPG
+1091 GLQAGGELPG
-1101 TLSLK
+1101 TLALK

-1123 GAASLQLAASGKD
+1123 GVARLQLAASGKG
-1136 FAISRDWYLPLRS
+1136 FAVNREWSLPLRS
-1149 PWPAE
+1149 PWPAQ

-1162 APGQQMSFAP
+1162 APKQQMSFAQS
-1172 AELAGLDRANLQ
+1172 ELAGLDPANLQ

-1195 DPTAQWQALADYPY
+1195 DPAGQWQALAQYPY

-1225 TADERAAWSKP
+1225 TADERAAWSNNLPNVDKP
-1236 AEGKKAASEADVQR
+1236 VSEADLQR

-1276 QWLTAYAADYL
+1276 QWLSAYAADYL
-1287 LARKEAGDTVPEA
+1287 LTRKEAGDAVPEA
-1300 MLNQALNRL
+1300 MLNQAINRL
-1309 QSYLTDSQYGERW
+1309 QSYLGDSQYGERW

-1333 QAYSAYVLARVG
+1333 QAYSAFVLARVG
-1345 KAPLATLRLVW
+1345 KAPLSTLRLIW

-1378 MGDEQNAAKAL
+1378 MGDEQTAAKVL
-1389 SRALATERGDDY
+1389 TRALATPRGDDY
-1401 LGDYGS
+1401 LADYGS
-1407 PLRDEALELSLLRQH
+1407 PLRDGALELALLRQH
-1422 KLAAER
+1422 KLAEDR
-1428 WPDLSAKVAD
+1428 WPELSAKVAD

-1451 LALLRLARFDP
+1451 LALLRLAQVDP
-1462 AVDWQARVTSSL
+1462 AADWQARVASI
-1474 GSGSLSGSAPLQQG
+1474 SGDQAVAGKNSVQIG
-1488 APEALAASTVTNEG
+1488 APEALAATGVTNEG

-1508 QRTLIGY
+1508 QRTLVGY
-1515 PEQAPAR
+1515 PEQAPTR
-1522 ISKGMSVTRS
+1522 ISQGMSVTRS
-1532 WFNSDGQPFDP
+1532 WFNADGKPLDP

-1553 VRLNVSSESAV
+1553 VRLNVSSEQTV
-1564 PDALLVEMVP
+1564 PDALLVEMLP

-1585 NSIKLEELSIEGKP
+1585 TSIKLEELSIEGKP

-1622 LDLSEGSNQQLVY
+1622 LDLSEGGNQQLVY

-1649 TQMEDMY
+1649 TQVEDMY

-1663 GEDIHEVT
+1663 GQDIHEVT

>member
-1 MLPAHERVFLLSR
+1 MRLFDSPSAFHRSTAGTGALRRRCSALLLC
-14 GVVMDEVSMALSF
+14 GVV
-27 VLMGTT
+27 G
-33 FYPIDSCAALAATQP
+33 
-48 GMTSMHLLKPSA
+48 
-60 VPRLLRLH
+60 
-68 PSWSA
+68 
-73 WLLVGLGTLLSGCG
+73 LLSGCG
-87 PDKPVSQV
+87 PDKPASQV
-95 PTTESSVQQEVGAP
+95 PTTESTAQQEAGAP
-109 SSVVQA
+109 TSVVQA
-115 NTRQYRDA
+115 NARQYRDA
-123 PALALVFSGPLAPK
+123 PALALVFSGPLVPK
-137 ANWQIWLS
+137 ANWQSWLS
-145 VSEGGKQVQGEWIL
+145 VNEGGKQVQGEWIL
-159 AEDGRT
+159 ADDGRT

-194 KTRPLEAGASFTAS
+194 KTRPLEAGASFIAS
-208 GMVLPLRDELR
+208 GMVLPLRQELR

-261 QITQR
+261 QITKR

-273 RYGLELDANRRET
+273 RYALELDANRRET
-286 RLINVNS
+286 RLINVKE

-333 RDQLEVFVSSLAS
+333 RDQLEVFVSSLTS

-358 DEKGNRLQVQN
+358 DEKGNRLQVQT
-369 TDPQGHRRFDQ
+369 TDPQGHRRFEQ
-380 VQGARLLLAEQGK
+380 VQGARLLLAEQGN

-488 DDAPLGRWTIS
+488 DDAPLGRWTIN

-537 DAALT
+537 DAALS

-551 GAPASATKAKAE
+551 GAPASATKAKTE
-563 VKLSRATMP
+563 VKISRATMP

-592 LEARSLTLD
+592 LEPLNLTLD
-601 AQGQGTFSLQDE
+601 AQGQGTFSLADE

-791 AGDKAKVTLVAPH
+791 AGDKAKVTLVAPR

-813 DGDGLRWWQRIELK
+813 DGDGLRWWQRIELM

-859 VAPDSASRPAGK
+859 AAPDSASKPAGK
-871 PQGQSLRSVGLVPLT
+871 QQGQSLRSVGLVPLT

-993 RVEVAA
+993 RVEIAA
-999 LWSGEVSFDESG
+999 LWSGEVSFDEQG

-1084 LVWTLNG
+1084 LAWTLNG

-1123 GAASLQLAASGKD
+1123 GVASLQLAASGKD
-1136 FAISRDWYLPLRS
+1136 FAISRDWTLPLRS

-1172 AELAGLDRANLQ
+1172 AELTGLARANLQ

-1195 DPTAQWQALADYPY
+1195 DPAAQWQALADYPY

-1236 AEGKKAASEADVQR
+1236 AEGKKAVSEADVQR

-1262 SGGFGLWDG
+1262 IGGFGLWDG

-1287 LARKEAGDTVPEA
+1287 LAGKEAGDAVPEA

-1345 KAPLATLRLVW
+1345 KAPLATLRLIW

-1407 PLRDEALELSLLRQH
+1407 PLRDQALELSLLRQH

-1428 WPDLSAKVAD
+1428 WPALSAKVAD

-1474 GSGSLSGSAPLQQG
+1474 GNESLNGSAPLQLG
-1488 APEALAASTVTNEG
+1488 APEALAASTVTNES

-1515 PEQAPAR
+1515 PEQAPTR
-1522 ISKGMSVTRS
+1522 LSQGISVTRS

-1649 TQMEDMY
+1649 TQVEDMY

-1663 GEDIHEVT
+1663 GEDIHEVR

>member
-1 MLPAHERVFLLSR
+1 MHLSLSCPVTRLPRVAWL
-14 GVVMDEVSMALSF
+14 
-27 VLMGTT
+27 
-33 FYPIDSCAALAATQP
+33 AAL
-48 GMTSMHLLKPSA
+48 LLA
-60 VPRLLRLH
+60 
-68 PSWSA
+68 
-73 WLLVGLGTLLSGCG
+73 GCG
-87 PDKPVSQV
+87 PDKPASQV
-95 PTTESSVQQEVGAP
+95 PTTEPMARQEAGAP

-115 NTRQYRDA
+115 NARQYRDA
-123 PALALVFSGPLAPK
+123 PALALVFSDPLVPK
-137 ANWQIWLS
+137 ANWQSWLG

-159 AEDGRT
+159 ADDGRT

-261 QITQR
+261 QITKR

-273 RYGLELDANRRET
+273 RYALELDANRRET
-286 RLINVNS
+286 RLINVKE

-346 ADPLKDVQLSLL
+346 ADPLKNVQLSLL
-358 DEKGNRLQVQN
+358 DEKGNRLQVQT

-380 VQGARLLLAEQGK
+380 VQGARLLLAEQGN

-488 DDAPLGRWTIS
+488 DDAPLGRWTIN

-537 DAALT
+537 DAALS

-563 VKLSRATMP
+563 VKISRATMP

-587 EQARD
+587 EQGKD
-592 LEARSLTLD
+592 LEPLNLTLD
-601 AQGQGTFSLQDE
+601 AQGQGTFSLADE

-627 RVSLSEPG
+627 RVSLAEPG

-736 LSLQLA
+736 LTLQLA

-791 AGDKAKVTLVAPH
+791 AGEKAKVTLVAPR

-859 VAPDSASRPAGK
+859 AAPDSDSK
-871 PQGQSLRSVGLVPLT
+871 PVSQKSVQSLRSVGLVPLT

-993 RVEVAA
+993 RVEIAA

-1084 LVWTLNG
+1084 LAWTLNG

-1123 GAASLQLAASGKD
+1123 GVASLQLAASGKD

-1172 AELAGLDRANLQ
+1172 AELTGLDRANLQ

-1195 DPTAQWQALADYPY
+1195 DPAAQWQALADYPY

-1236 AEGKKAASEADVQR
+1236 AEGKQAVSEADVQR

-1287 LARKEAGDTVPEA
+1287 LARKEAGDAVPEA

-1345 KAPLATLRLVW
+1345 KAPLATLRLIW

-1428 WPDLSAKVAD
+1428 WPALSAKVAD

-1451 LALLRLARFDP
+1451 LALLRLARVDP

-1515 PEQAPAR
+1515 PEQAPTR
-1522 ISKGMSVTRS
+1522 LSQGISVTRS

-1649 TQMEDMY
+1649 TQVEDMY

-1663 GEDIHEVT
+1663 GEDIHEVR

>member
-1 MLPAHERVFLLSR
+1 MRLFHARPVSRRSVQGAPPLNRRRWSALLLS
-14 GVVMDEVSMALSF
+14 
-27 VLMGTT
+27 
-33 FYPIDSCAALAATQP
+33 CLA
-48 GMTSMHLLKPSA
+48 GLLLA
-60 VPRLLRLH
+60 
-68 PSWSA
+68 
-73 WLLVGLGTLLSGCG
+73 GCG
-87 PDKPVSQV
+87 PDKPVANG
-95 PTTESSVQQEVGAP
+95 PTTQPAAQQEAGAP

-115 NTRQYRDA
+115 NARQYRDA
-123 PALALVFSGPLAPK
+123 PALALVFSGPLVPK
-137 ANWQIWLS
+137 ANWQSWLS

-183 GLGPSPQSWTL
+183 GLGPGPQSWTL

-208 GMVLPLRDELR
+208 GMVLPLRQELR

-273 RYGLELDANRRET
+273 RYALELDANRRET
-286 RLINVNS
+286 RLINVKE

-333 RDQLEVFVSSLAS
+333 SDQLEVFVSSLAS
-346 ADPLKDVQLSLL
+346 ADPLKEVQLSLL
-358 DEKGNRLQVQN
+358 DEKGNRLQVQT
-369 TDPQGHRRFDQ
+369 TDLQGHRRFDL
-380 VQGARLLLAEQGK
+380 VQGARLLLAEQGT

-471 RLLPD
+471 LLLPD

-488 DDAPLGRWTIS
+488 DDAPLGRWTIN

-563 VKLSRATMP
+563 VKISRATMP

-592 LEARSLTLD
+592 LEPLNLTLD
-601 AQGQGTFSLQDE
+601 AQGRGAFSLTDE
-613 LDGVRALGPLEVAY
+613 LDGVRTLGPLEVAY

-643 TQYGWPAGS
+643 TQYGWPADS

-686 AGAVKVRLINEYR
+686 AGSVKVRLINEYR

-736 LSLQLA
+736 LTLQLA

-791 AGDKAKVTLVAPH
+791 AGDTATVTLVAPR
-804 PGKGLLLVE
+804 PGKGLLMVE

-827 GAGGDAKDARGE
+827 GTGSDAKDARGE

-859 VAPDSASRPAGK
+859 AAPDSASKPAGK
-871 PQGQSLRSVGLVPLT
+871 QQGQSLRSVGLVPLT

-993 RVEVAA
+993 RVEIAA
-999 LWSGEVSFDESG
+999 LWSGEVSFDQQG

-1084 LVWTLNG
+1084 LAWTLNG
-1091 GLKANGELPG
+1091 GLKANGELPR

-1123 GAASLQLAASGKD
+1123 GVASLQLAASGKG
-1136 FAISRDWYLPLRS
+1136 FAISRDWTLPLRS

-1162 APGQQMSFAP
+1162 APSQQMSFAP

-1195 DPTAQWQALADYPY
+1195 DPAAQWQALADYPY

-1236 AEGKKAASEADVQR
+1236 VEGNKPASEADVQR

-1287 LARKEAGDTVPEA
+1287 LARKEAGDAVPEA

-1345 KAPLATLRLVW
+1345 KAPLATLRLIW

-1407 PLRDEALELSLLRQH
+1407 PLRDQALELSLLRQH

-1428 WPDLSAKVAD
+1428 WPALSAKVAD

-1451 LALLRLARFDP
+1451 LALLRLARVDP

-1474 GSGSLSGSAPLQQG
+1474 GSGSLSGSVPLQQG

-1508 QRTLIGY
+1508 QRTLVGY

-1522 ISKGMSVTRS
+1522 VSKGMSVTRS
-1532 WFNSDGQPFDP
+1532 WFNSDGQRFDP
-1543 AKVKVGDLVV
+1543 TKVKVGDLVV

-1585 NSIKLEELSIEGKP
+1585 NSIKLEELSIEGKA

-1649 TQMEDMY
+1649 TQVEDMY

>member
-1 MLPAHERVFLLSR
+1 MRLFDSPSAFHRSTAGTGALRRRCSALLLC
-14 GVVMDEVSMALSF
+14 GVV
-27 VLMGTT
+27 G
-33 FYPIDSCAALAATQP
+33 
-48 GMTSMHLLKPSA
+48 
-60 VPRLLRLH
+60 
-68 PSWSA
+68 
-73 WLLVGLGTLLSGCG
+73 LLSGCG
-87 PDKPVSQV
+87 PDKPASQV
-95 PTTESSVQQEVGAP
+95 PTTESTAQQEAGAP
-109 SSVVQA
+109 TSVVQA
-115 NTRQYRDA
+115 NARQYRDA

-137 ANWQIWLS
+137 ANWQSWLA

-159 AEDGRT
+159 ADDGRT

-208 GMVLPLRDELR
+208 GMVLPLRQELR

-273 RYGLELDANRRET
+273 RYALELDANRRET
-286 RLINVNS
+286 RLINVKE

-358 DEKGNRLQVQN
+358 DEKGNRLQVQT

-406 LSTFDL
+406 LSSFDL

-476 NLGAAHYGLRLP
+476 NFGAAHYGLRLP
-488 DDAPLGRWTIS
+488 DDAPLGRWTIN

-526 GKGPDGEVTSL
+526 GKGPDGELLTPQQ
-537 DAALT
+537 ALT

-563 VKLSRATMP
+563 VKISRATMP

-587 EQARD
+587 EQAKD
-592 LEARSLTLD
+592 LEPLNLTLN
-601 AQGQGTFSLQDE
+601 AQGQGTFSLQNE

-658 ADFVADRVE
+658 ADFVAERVE

-717 QPYLEQEQTLQ
+717 QPYLELEQSLQ

-786 KRAYQ
+786 KRAYL
-791 AGDKAKVTLVAPH
+791 AGDKATVTLVAPR
-804 PGKGLLLVE
+804 PGKGLLMVE
-813 DGDGLRWWQRIELK
+813 DGDGLRWWQRIELNA
-827 GAGGDAKDARGE
+827 AGGDAKDARGE

-859 VAPDSASRPAGK
+859 AAPDRESKSVSQK
-871 PQGQSLRSVGLVPLT
+871 SVQSLRSVGLVPLT

-909 LEVTATSTPN
+909 LEVTATSSPN

-999 LWSGEVSFDESG
+999 LWSGEVTFDEQG

-1034 EQQVGEAER
+1034 ELQVGEAER

-1084 LVWTLNG
+1084 LAWTLNG
-1091 GLKANGELPG
+1091 GLTANGELPR

-1123 GAASLQLAASGKD
+1123 GVASLQLAASGKD
-1136 FAISRDWYLPLRS
+1136 FAISRDWTLPLRS

-1172 AELAGLDRANLQ
+1172 GELAGLDRANLQ

-1195 DPTAQWQALADYPY
+1195 DPAAQWQALADYPY

-1225 TADERAAWSKP
+1225 TADERAVWSKP
-1236 AEGKKAASEADVQR
+1236 AEGKKPASEADVQR

-1287 LARKEAGDTVPEA
+1287 LARKEAGDAVPEA

-1322 SSAPEHSRLAY
+1322 SGAPEHSRLAY

-1345 KAPLATLRLVW
+1345 KAPLATLRLIW

-1378 MGDEQNAAKAL
+1378 MGDEQTAAKAL
-1389 SRALATERGDDY
+1389 SRALGTERGDDY

-1407 PLRDEALELSLLRQH
+1407 PLRDEALELSLLRQY
-1422 KLAAER
+1422 KLALER
-1428 WPDLSAKVAD
+1428 WPTLSAKVAD

-1451 LALLRLARFDP
+1451 FALLRLARFDP
-1462 AVDWQARVTSSL
+1462 AIDWQAKVTSSL
-1474 GSGSLSGSAPLQQG
+1474 GSESLSGSAPLLQG
-1488 APEALAASTVTNEG
+1488 TPEALAASAVSNEG

-1522 ISKGMSVTRS
+1522 VSKGISVTRS
-1532 WFNSDGQPFDP
+1532 WFNSDGQQLDP

-1553 VRLNVSSESAV
+1553 VRLNVSSESAI
-1564 PDALLVEMVP
+1564 PDALLVEMLP

-1585 NSIKLEELSIEGKP
+1585 NSIKLEELAIEGKP

-1649 TQMEDMY
+1649 TQVEDMY

-1663 GEDIHEVT
+1663 GEDIHEVI

>member
-1 MLPAHERVFLLSR
+1 MHLSLSCPVTRLPRVAWL
-14 GVVMDEVSMALSF
+14 
-27 VLMGTT
+27 
-33 FYPIDSCAALAATQP
+33 AAL
-48 GMTSMHLLKPSA
+48 LLA
-60 VPRLLRLH
+60 
-68 PSWSA
+68 
-73 WLLVGLGTLLSGCG
+73 GCG

-95 PTTESSVQQEVGAP
+95 PTTESTARQEAGEP

-115 NTRQYRDA
+115 NARQYRDA

-137 ANWQIWLS
+137 ANWQSWLS

-159 AEDGRT
+159 ADDGRT

-183 GLGPSPQSWTL
+183 GLGPSPLRWTL

-273 RYGLELDANRRET
+273 RYALELDANRRET
-286 RLINVNS
+286 RLINVKE

-333 RDQLEVFVSSLAS
+333 RDELEVFVSSLAS

-358 DEKGNRLQVQN
+358 DQKGNRLQVQT

-476 NLGAAHYGLRLP
+476 NLGAAHYGLHLP

-563 VKLSRATMP
+563 VKISRATMP

-587 EQARD
+587 EQAKD
-592 LEARSLTLD
+592 LEPLNLTLD
-601 AQGQGTFSLQDE
+601 AQGQGTFSLADE

-627 RVSLSEPG
+627 RVSLAEPG

-736 LSLQLA
+736 LTLQLA

-791 AGDKAKVTLVAPH
+791 AGEKAKVTLVAPR

-839 FEIPVSPEWQRH
+839 FEIPVSPEWLRH

-859 VAPDSASRPAGK
+859 AAPDSDSK
-871 PQGQSLRSVGLVPLT
+871 PVSQKSVQSLRSVGLVPLT

-993 RVEVAA
+993 RVEIAA
-999 LWSGEVSFDESG
+999 LWGGEVSFDEQG

-1123 GAASLQLAASGKD
+1123 GVASLQLAASGKD
-1136 FAISRDWYLPLRS
+1136 FAISRDWTLPLRS

-1162 APGQQMSFAP
+1162 APGQEMSFAP

-1195 DPTAQWQALADYPY
+1195 DPAAQWQALADYPY

-1225 TADERAAWSKP
+1225 TADERAAWRRP
-1236 AEGKKAASEADVQR
+1236 AQGKKAASEADVQR

-1287 LARKEAGDTVPEA
+1287 LARKEAGDAVPEA

-1333 QAYSAYVLARVG
+1333 QSYSAYVLARVG
-1345 KAPLATLRLVW
+1345 KAPLATLRLIW

-1378 MGDEQNAAKAL
+1378 MGDEQSAAKAL

-1407 PLRDEALELSLLRQH
+1407 PLRDQALELSLLRQH
-1422 KLAAER
+1422 KLAVER
-1428 WPDLSAKVAD
+1428 WPALSAKVAD

-1451 LALLRLARFDP
+1451 LALLRLARVDP

-1488 APEALAASTVTNEG
+1488 TPEALAASAVTNEG

-1515 PEQAPAR
+1515 PEQAPTR
-1522 ISKGMSVTRS
+1522 LSQGISVTRS

-1622 LDLSEGSNQQLVY
+1622 LDLSAGSNQQLVY

-1649 TQMEDMY
+1649 TQVEDMY
-1656 RPELRAV
+1656 RPEIRAV
-1663 GEDIHEVT
+1663 GEDIHEVI

>member
-1 MLPAHERVFLLSR
+1 MKE
-14 GVVMDEVSMALSF
+14 
-27 VLMGTT
+27 
-33 FYPIDSCAALAATQP
+33 
-48 GMTSMHLLKPSA
+48 
-60 VPRLLRLH
+60 
-68 PSWSA
+68 
-73 WLLVGLGTLLSGCG
+73 
-87 PDKPVSQV
+87 
-95 PTTESSVQQEVGAP
+95 
-109 SSVVQA
+109 
-115 NTRQYRDA
+115 
-123 PALALVFSGPLAPK
+123 
-137 ANWQIWLS
+137 
-145 VSEGGKQVQGEWIL
+145 
-159 AEDGRT
+159 
-165 LYFPNVQP
+165 
-173 DKSYEVSLKA
+173 
-183 GLGPSPQSWTL
+183 
-194 KTRPLEAGASFTAS
+194 
-208 GMVLPLRDELR
+208 
-219 LPISAVN
+219 
-226 VDEVNIDF
+226 
-234 FRVDAEYLP
+234 
-243 RFLAE
+243 
-248 YRPGAGMGNWELE
+248 
-261 QITQR
+261 
-266 AKRVFSG
+266 
-273 RYGLELDANRRET
+273 
-286 RLINVNS
+286 

-333 RDQLEVFVSSLAS
+333 RDELEVFVSSLAS

-358 DEKGNRLQVQN
+358 DQKGNRLQVQT

-380 VQGARLLLAEQGK
+380 VQGARLLLAEQGN

-476 NLGAAHYGLRLP
+476 NLGAAHYGLHLP
-488 DDAPLGRWTIS
+488 DDAPLGRWTIN

-592 LEARSLTLD
+592 LEPLSLTLD
-601 AQGQGTFSLQDE
+601 AQGQGTFSLADE

-686 AGAVKVRLINEYR
+686 AGSVKVRLINEYR

-736 LSLQLA
+736 LTLQLA

-791 AGDKAKVTLVAPH
+791 AGDKAKVTLVAPR

-827 GAGGDAKDARGE
+827 GADGDAKDARGE

-859 VAPDSASRPAGK
+859 AAPDSDSK
-871 PQGQSLRSVGLVPLT
+871 PVSQKSVQSLRSVGLVPLT

-993 RVEVAA
+993 RVEIAA

-1011 KAVIPLDLPNFNGEL
+1011 KAVIPLELPNFNGEL

-1063 GDETRALVQL
+1063 GDETRALMQL

-1084 LVWTLNG
+1084 LAWTLNG

-1123 GAASLQLAASGKD
+1123 GVASLQLAASGKD
-1136 FAISRDWYLPLRS
+1136 FAISRDWTLPLRS

-1154 TRQRYQML
+1154 TRQRHQML
-1162 APGQQMSFAP
+1162 APGQEMAFAP
-1172 AELAGLDRANLQ
+1172 AELAGLDPANLQ

-1195 DPTAQWQALADYPY
+1195 DPAAQWQALADYPY

-1225 TADERAAWSKP
+1225 TADERIAWSKP

-1287 LARKEAGDTVPEA
+1287 LARKEAGDAVPEA
-1300 MLNQALNRL
+1300 MLNQALNRM

-1345 KAPLATLRLVW
+1345 KAPLATLRLIW

-1407 PLRDEALELSLLRQH
+1407 PLRDQALELSLLRQH

-1428 WPDLSAKVAD
+1428 WPALSAKVAD
-1438 TLAHRQWLSTQER
+1438 TLVHRQWLSTQER

-1462 AVDWQARVTSSL
+1462 AVDWQARMISSL
-1474 GSGSLSGSAPLQQG
+1474 GSESLSGSAPLQQG
-1488 APEALAASTVTNEG
+1488 APEALAASAVTNEG

-1508 QRTLIGY
+1508 QRTLVGY
-1515 PEQAPAR
+1515 PEQAPTR
-1522 ISKGMSVTRS
+1522 LSQGISVTRS
-1532 WFNSDGQPFDP
+1532 WFNSDGQRFDP
-1543 AKVKVGDLVV
+1543 IKVKVGDLVV

-1622 LDLSEGSNQQLVY
+1622 LDLSAGSNQQLVY

-1649 TQMEDMY
+1649 TQVEDMY

-1663 GEDIHEVT
+1663 GEDIHEVR

>member
-1 MLPAHERVFLLSR
+1 MCRVSRMPYPVSSHAAFAALQLGMEPMRLFDSPSASHRSTAGTCTLRRRCSALLLC
-14 GVVMDEVSMALSF
+14 GVV
-27 VLMGTT
+27 G
-33 FYPIDSCAALAATQP
+33 
-48 GMTSMHLLKPSA
+48 
-60 VPRLLRLH
+60 
-68 PSWSA
+68 
-73 WLLVGLGTLLSGCG
+73 LLSGCG
-87 PDKPVSQV
+87 PDKPTSQV
-95 PTTESSVQQEVGAP
+95 RTTESTAQQEAGAP
-109 SSVVQA
+109 TSVVQA
-115 NTRQYRDA
+115 NARQYRDA
-123 PALALVFSGPLAPK
+123 PALALVFSGQLAPK
-137 ANWQIWLS
+137 ANWQSWLE
-145 VSEGGKQVQGEWIL
+145 VSEGGKQLQGEWIL
-159 AEDGRT
+159 ADDGRT

-183 GLGPSPQSWTL
+183 GLGPSSQSWTL

-261 QITQR
+261 QITKR

-273 RYGLELDANRRET
+273 RYALELDANRRET
-286 RLINVNS
+286 RLINVKE

-333 RDQLEVFVSSLAS
+333 RDPLEVFVSSLAS

-358 DEKGNRLQVQN
+358 DEKGNRLQVQT
-369 TDPQGHRRFDQ
+369 TDLQGHRRFDQ
-380 VQGARLLLAEQGK
+380 VQGARLLLAEQGNN
-393 HLAVLRLDGAALD
+393 LAVLRLDGAALD

-488 DDAPLGRWTIS
+488 DDAPLGRWTIN

-526 GKGPDGEVTSL
+526 GKGPDGEVTDPYVSL
-537 DAALT
+537 A

-563 VKLSRATMP
+563 VKISRASMP

-587 EQARD
+587 EQAKD
-592 LEARSLTLD
+592 LEPLSLTLD
-601 AQGQGTFSLQDE
+601 AQGQGTFSLADE

-791 AGDKAKVTLVAPH
+791 AGDKAKVTLVAPR

-827 GAGGDAKDARGE
+827 GGAGDAKDARGE
-839 FEIPVSPEWQRH
+839 FEFPVSPEWQRH

-859 VAPDSASRPAGK
+859 AAPDSASK
-871 PQGQSLRSVGLVPLT
+871 PVSSQQGQSLRSVGLVPLT

-954 AQDLFDNYGQVI
+954 SQDLFDNYGQVI

-993 RVEVAA
+993 RVEIAA
-999 LWSGEVSFDESG
+999 LWSGEVSFDQQG

-1084 LVWTLNG
+1084 LAWTLNG

-1101 TLSLK
+1101 TLALK

-1123 GAASLQLAASGKD
+1123 GVASLQLAASGKD
-1136 FAISRDWYLPLRS
+1136 FAISRDWTLPLRS

-1162 APGQQMSFAP
+1162 APGQQMSFVP
-1172 AELAGLDRANLQ
+1172 AELVGLDRANLQ

-1195 DPTAQWQALADYPY
+1195 DPAAQWQALADYPY

-1225 TADERAAWSKP
+1225 TTDERAAWSKP

-1287 LARKEAGDTVPEA
+1287 LARKEAGDAVPEA

-1333 QAYSAYVLARVG
+1333 QAYSVYVLARVG
-1345 KAPLATLRLVW
+1345 KAPLATLRLIW

-1389 SRALATERGDDY
+1389 SRALVTERGDDY

-1407 PLRDEALELSLLRQH
+1407 QLRDQALELSLLRQH

-1474 GSGSLSGSAPLQQG
+1474 GNESLSGSAPLQQG
-1488 APEALAASTVTNEG
+1488 SPEALAASTVTNEG

-1508 QRTLIGY
+1508 QRTLVGY

-1532 WFNSDGQPFDP
+1532 WFNSDGQRFDP
-1543 AKVKVGDLVV
+1543 ATVKVGDLVV

-1622 LDLSEGSNQQLVY
+1622 LDLSAGGNQQLVY

-1649 TQMEDMY
+1649 TQVEDMY

-1663 GEDIHEVT
+1663 GEDIHEVS

>member
-1 MLPAHERVFLLSR
+1 MCQASLIP
-14 GVVMDEVSMALSF
+14 
-27 VLMGTT
+27 
-33 FYPIDSCAALAATQP
+33 YPVGYCAALAASQS
-48 GMTSMHLLKPSA
+48 GMTFMRRVDSHPRFSCSSPQQTVVLGRRWPALLLA
-60 VPRLLRLH
+60 
-68 PSWSA
+68 
-73 WLLVGLGTLLSGCG
+73 GLTALLLSGCG
-87 PDKPVSQV
+87 PDKPVANT
-95 PTTESSVQQEVGAP
+95 PTTQTDAQQEAGAP
-109 SSVVQA
+109 TSVVQA
-115 NTRQYRDA
+115 NARQYRDA
-123 PALALVFSGPLAPK
+123 PALALVFSGPLVPK
-137 ANWQIWLS
+137 ANWQSWLS

-159 AEDGRT
+159 ADDGRT

-273 RYGLELDANRRET
+273 RYALELDANRRET
-286 RLINVNS
+286 RLINVKE

-346 ADPLKDVQLSLL
+346 ADPLKGVQLSLL
-358 DEKGNRLQVQN
+358 DEKGNRLQVQT

-380 VQGARLLLAEQGK
+380 VQGARLLLAEQGN

-488 DDAPLGRWTIS
+488 DDAPLGRWTIN

-526 GKGPDGEVTSL
+526 GKGLDGEVTSL

-592 LEARSLTLD
+592 LEPLNLTLD
-601 AQGQGTFSLQDE
+601 AQGQGTFSLADE
-613 LDGVRALGPLEVAY
+613 LDGVRGLGPLEVAY

-652 QWPALK
+652 QWPALR

-674 QILNLDEQGQPV
+674 QILNLDDKGQPV
-686 AGAVKVRLINEYR
+686 AGAVKVRLVNEYR

-736 LSLQLA
+736 LTLQLA

-791 AGDKAKVTLVAPH
+791 AGDKAKVTLVAPR
-804 PGKGLLLVE
+804 PGKGLLMVE

-827 GAGGDAKDARGE
+827 GADGDAKDARGE
-839 FEIPVSPEWQRH
+839 FEVPVSPEWQRH

-859 VAPDSASRPAGK
+859 AAPDRASKPVGK
-871 PQGQSLRSVGLVPLT
+871 QQGQSLRSVGLVPLT

-993 RVEVAA
+993 RVEIAA

-1084 LVWTLNG
+1084 LAWTLNG
-1091 GLKANGELPG
+1091 GLKANGELPSS
-1101 TLSLK
+1101 LALK

-1123 GAASLQLAASGKD
+1123 GVASLQLAASGKD

-1195 DPTAQWQALADYPY
+1195 DPAAQWQTLADYPY

-1225 TADERAAWSKP
+1225 TADERIAWSKP
-1236 AEGKKAASEADVQR
+1236 AEGKKAVSEADVQR

-1287 LARKEAGDTVPEA
+1287 LARKEAGDAVPEA

-1333 QAYSAYVLARVG
+1333 QTYSAYVLARVG

-1407 PLRDEALELSLLRQH
+1407 PLRDQALELSLLRQH

-1428 WPDLSAKVAD
+1428 WPALSAKVAD

-1462 AVDWQARVTSSL
+1462 AVDWQARMTSSL
-1474 GSGSLSGSAPLQQG
+1474 GSGSLSGSASLQQG

-1508 QRTLIGY
+1508 QRTLVGY

-1522 ISKGMSVTRS
+1522 VSQGMSVTRS
-1532 WFNSDGQPFDP
+1532 WFNSDGQRFDP

-1649 TQMEDMY
+1649 TQVEDMY

>member
-1 MLPAHERVFLLSR
+1 MRLFDSPSASHRSIAETGALRRRWSTLLLC
-14 GVVMDEVSMALSF
+14 GVV
-27 VLMGTT
+27 G
-33 FYPIDSCAALAATQP
+33 
-48 GMTSMHLLKPSA
+48 
-60 VPRLLRLH
+60 
-68 PSWSA
+68 
-73 WLLVGLGTLLSGCG
+73 LLSGCG
-87 PDKPVSQV
+87 PDKPTSQV
-95 PTTESSVQQEVGAP
+95 PTTESTAQQEAGAP
-109 SSVVQA
+109 TSVVQA
-115 NTRQYRDA
+115 NARQYRDA
-123 PALALVFSGPLAPK
+123 PALALVFSGPLSPK
-137 ANWQIWLS
+137 ANWQSWLG

-159 AEDGRT
+159 ADDGRT

-173 DKSYEVSLKA
+173 DKSYEVSLKS

-208 GMVLPLRDELR
+208 GMVLPLRQELR

-273 RYGLELDANRRET
+273 RYALELDANRRET
-286 RLINVNS
+286 RLINVKE

-358 DEKGNRLQVQN
+358 DEKGNRLQVQT

-380 VQGARLLLAEQGK
+380 VQGARLLLAEQGN

-488 DDAPLGRWTIS
+488 DDAPLGRWTIN

-526 GKGPDGEVTSL
+526 GKGPDGEVTDL
-537 DAALT
+537 DAALR

-563 VKLSRATMP
+563 VKISRATMP

-587 EQARD
+587 EQAKD
-592 LEARSLTLD
+592 LEPFNLTLD
-601 AQGQGTFSLQDE
+601 AQGQGTFSLADE

-627 RVSLSEPG
+627 RVSLAEPG

-736 LSLQLA
+736 LMLQLA

-791 AGDKAKVTLVAPH
+791 AGDKAKVTLVAPR

-859 VAPDSASRPAGK
+859 AAPDSASK
-871 PQGQSLRSVGLVPLT
+871 PVSSQQGQSLRSVGLVPLT
-886 LDREARRLPLTLSA
+886 LDREARRMPLTLSA

-993 RVEVAA
+993 RVEIVA
-999 LWSGEVSFDESG
+999 LWSGEVSFDQQG
-1011 KAVIPLDLPNFNGEL
+1011 KAEIPLDLPNFNGEL

-1101 TLSLK
+1101 NLSLK

-1118 VTGAS
+1118 VTGTS
-1123 GAASLQLAASGKD
+1123 GVASLQLAASGKD
-1136 FAISRDWYLPLRS
+1136 FAISRDWTLPLRS

-1195 DPTAQWQALADYPY
+1195 DPAAQWQALADYPY

-1287 LARKEAGDTVPEA
+1287 LARKEAGDAVPEA

-1345 KAPLATLRLVW
+1345 KAPLATLRLIW

-1428 WPDLSAKVAD
+1428 WPALSTKVAD

-1462 AVDWQARVTSSL
+1462 AADWQAKVTSSL

-1488 APEALAASTVTNEG
+1488 APEALAESAITNEG

-1508 QRTLIGY
+1508 QRTLVGY

-1532 WFNSDGQPFDP
+1532 WFNSDGQRFDP

-1649 TQMEDMY
+1649 TQVEDMY

-1663 GEDIHEVT
+1663 GEDIHEVR

>member
-1 MLPAHERVFLLSR
+1 MRPFAPRPASQHL
-14 GVVMDEVSMALSF
+14 A
-27 VLMGTT
+27 
-33 FYPIDSCAALAATQP
+33 PIWLA
-48 GMTSMHLLKPSA
+48 
-60 VPRLLRLH
+60 PRQRR
-68 PSWSA
+68 WSA
-73 WLLVGLGTLLSGCG
+73 LLLTGLLLAGCG
-87 PDKPVSQV
+87 QDKPTPTVNV
-95 PTTESSVQQEVGAP
+95 PAAQQAAGAP
-109 SSVVQA
+109 TAVVQA
-115 NTRQYRDA
+115 NARQYRDA
-123 PALALVFSGPLAPK
+123 PALALVFSGPLVPK
-137 ANWQIWLS
+137 ANWQSWLA

-159 AEDGRT
+159 ADDGRT

-173 DKSYEVSLKA
+173 DKSYEVSLKS
-183 GLGPSPQSWTL
+183 GLGPEPQSWTL

-208 GMVLPLRDELR
+208 GMVLPLRQELR

-261 QITQR
+261 QITKR

-273 RYGLELDANRRET
+273 RYALELDANRRET
-286 RLINVNS
+286 RLINVKE

-358 DEKGNRLQVQN
+358 DEKGNRLQVQT

-488 DDAPLGRWTIS
+488 DDAPLGRWTIN

-526 GKGPDGEVTSL
+526 GKGPDGELLTPQQ
-537 DAALT
+537 ALT

-563 VKLSRATMP
+563 VKISRATMP

-587 EQARD
+587 EQAKD
-592 LEARSLTLD
+592 LEPLNLTLN
-601 AQGQGTFSLQDE
+601 AQGQGTFSLQNE

-658 ADFVADRVE
+658 ADFVAERVE

-717 QPYLEQEQTLQ
+717 QPYLELEQSLQ

-786 KRAYQ
+786 KRAYL
-791 AGDKAKVTLVAPH
+791 AGDKAKVTLVAPRA
-804 PGKGLLLVE
+804 GKGLLMVE
-813 DGDGLRWWQRIELK
+813 DGDGLRWWQRIELNA
-827 GAGGDAKDARGE
+827 AGGDAKDARGE

-859 VAPDSASRPAGK
+859 AAPDSESK
-871 PQGQSLRSVGLVPLT
+871 PVSQKSVQSLRSVGLVPLT

-999 LWSGEVSFDESG
+999 LWSGEVTFDEQG

-1084 LVWTLNG
+1084 LAWTLNG
-1091 GLKANGELPG
+1091 GLKANGELPSS
-1101 TLSLK
+1101 LSLK

-1123 GAASLQLAASGKD
+1123 GVASLQLAASGKD
-1136 FAISRDWYLPLRS
+1136 FAISRDWTLPLRS

-1172 AELAGLDRANLQ
+1172 SELAGLDRANLQ
-1184 GLLSLSGTPPW
+1184 GLLSLSGTPHW
-1195 DPTAQWQALADYPY
+1195 DPAAQWQALADYPY

-1225 TADERAAWSKP
+1225 TTDERAVWSKP
-1236 AEGKKAASEADVQR
+1236 AEGKKPASEADVQR

-1287 LARKEAGDTVPEA
+1287 LARKEAGDAVPEA

-1345 KAPLATLRLVW
+1345 KAPLATLRLIW

-1378 MGDEQNAAKAL
+1378 MGDEQTAAKAL
-1389 SRALATERGDDY
+1389 SRALGTERGDDY

-1407 PLRDEALELSLLRQH
+1407 PLRDEALELSLLRQY
-1422 KLAAER
+1422 KLALDR
-1428 WPDLSAKVAD
+1428 WPTLSAKVAD

-1451 LALLRLARFDP
+1451 FALLRLARFDP
-1462 AVDWQARVTSSL
+1462 AIDWQAKVTSSL
-1474 GSGSLSGSAPLQQG
+1474 GSESLSGSAPLQQG
-1488 APEALAASTVTNEG
+1488 APEALAASAVANEG

-1515 PEQAPAR
+1515 PERAPAR
-1522 ISKGMSVTRS
+1522 LSQGISVTRR
-1532 WFNSDGQPFDP
+1532 WFNSEGQPFDP

-1553 VRLNVSSESAV
+1553 VRLNVSSKSAV

-1649 TQMEDMY
+1649 TQVEDMY

-1663 GEDIHEVT
+1663 GEDIYEVT

>member
-1 MLPAHERVFLLSR
+1 MRLF
-14 GVVMDEVSMALSF
+14 
-27 VLMGTT
+27 
-33 FYPIDSCAALAATQP
+33 DS
-48 GMTSMHLLKPSA
+48 PSA
-60 VPRLLRLH
+60 SHRSTAGTGALRRRWSTLLLCGM
-68 PSWSA
+68 
-73 WLLVGLGTLLSGCG
+73 VGLLSGCG
-87 PDKPVSQV
+87 PDKPTSQV
-95 PTTESSVQQEVGAP
+95 PTTESKAQQEAGAP
-109 SSVVQA
+109 TSVVQA
-115 NTRQYRDA
+115 NARQYRDA

-137 ANWQIWLS
+137 ANWQSWLG

-159 AEDGRT
+159 ADDGRT

-219 LPISAVN
+219 LRISAVN

-273 RYGLELDANRRET
+273 RYALELDANRRET
-286 RLINVNS
+286 RLINVKE

-358 DEKGNRLQVQN
+358 DEKGNRLQVQT

-380 VQGARLLLAEQGK
+380 VQGARLLLAEQGS

-488 DDAPLGRWTIS
+488 NDAPLGRWTIS

-537 DAALT
+537 DAALS

-563 VKLSRATMP
+563 VKISRATMP

-587 EQARD
+587 EQAKD
-592 LEARSLTLD
+592 LEPLNLTLN
-601 AQGQGTFSLQDE
+601 AQGQGTFSLADE
-613 LDGVRALGPLEVAY
+613 LDGVRALGPLEAAY
-627 RVSLSEPG
+627 RVSLAEPG

-674 QILNLDEQGQPV
+674 QILNLDDKGQPV

-736 LSLQLA
+736 LTLQLA

-791 AGDKAKVTLVAPH
+791 AGDKAKVTLVAPR
-804 PGKGLLLVE
+804 PGKGLLMVE

-859 VAPDSASRPAGK
+859 AAPDSASK
-871 PQGQSLRSVGLVPLT
+871 PVSGQQGQSLRSVGLVPLT

-993 RVEVAA
+993 RVEIAA

-1091 GLKANGELPG
+1091 GLKANGELPRN
-1101 TLSLK
+1101 LSLK

-1123 GAASLQLAASGKD
+1123 GVASLQLAASGKD
-1136 FAISRDWYLPLRS
+1136 FAISRDWTLPLRS

-1162 APGQQMSFAP
+1162 APGQQMSLASS
-1172 AELAGLDRANLQ
+1172 ELAGLDPTNLQ

-1195 DPTAQWQALADYPY
+1195 DPAAQWQALADYPY

-1236 AEGKKAASEADVQR
+1236 AEDKKAASEADVQR

-1276 QWLTAYAADYL
+1276 QWLTTYAVDYL
-1287 LARKEAGDTVPEA
+1287 LARKEAGDVVPEA

-1309 QSYLTDSQYGERW
+1309 QNYLTDSQYGERW

-1345 KAPLATLRLVW
+1345 KAPLATLRLIW

-1407 PLRDEALELSLLRQH
+1407 PLRDQALELSLLRQH

-1428 WPDLSAKVAD
+1428 WPALSAKVAD

-1451 LALLRLARFDP
+1451 LALLRLAHFDP
-1462 AVDWQARVTSSL
+1462 AADWQARVTSSL
-1474 GSGSLSGSAPLQQG
+1474 GSGSLSSSAPLQQG
-1488 APEALAASTVTNEG
+1488 APEALAASSVTNEG
-1502 KGSLYV
+1502 RGALYV
-1508 QRTLIGY
+1508 QRTLVGY

-1649 TQMEDMY
+1649 TQVEDMY

-1663 GEDIHEVT
+1663 GEDIHEVI

>member
-1 MLPAHERVFLLSR
+1 MHLSLSCPVTRLPRVAWL
-14 GVVMDEVSMALSF
+14 
-27 VLMGTT
+27 
-33 FYPIDSCAALAATQP
+33 AAL
-48 GMTSMHLLKPSA
+48 LLA
-60 VPRLLRLH
+60 
-68 PSWSA
+68 
-73 WLLVGLGTLLSGCG
+73 GCG
-87 PDKPVSQV
+87 PDKPASQV
-95 PTTESSVQQEVGAP
+95 PTTESTARQEAGEP

-115 NTRQYRDA
+115 NARQYRDA
-123 PALALVFSGPLAPK
+123 PALALVFSGPLVPK
-137 ANWQIWLS
+137 ANWQSWLS

-159 AEDGRT
+159 ADDGRT

-261 QITQR
+261 QITKR

-273 RYGLELDANRRET
+273 RYALELDANRRET
-286 RLINVNS
+286 RLINVKE

-333 RDQLEVFVSSLAS
+333 RDELEVFVSSLAS

-358 DEKGNRLQVQN
+358 DQKGNRLQVQT

-488 DDAPLGRWTIS
+488 IDAPLGRWTIN

-587 EQARD
+587 EQAKD
-592 LEARSLTLD
+592 LEPLNLTLD
-601 AQGQGTFSLQDE
+601 AQGQGTFSLADE

-643 TQYGWPAGS
+643 TQYGWPEGS

-736 LSLQLA
+736 LTLQLA

-791 AGDKAKVTLVAPH
+791 AGDKAKVTLVAPR
-804 PGKGLLLVE
+804 PGKGLLMVE

-827 GAGGDAKDARGE
+827 GAGNDAKDARGE

-859 VAPDSASRPAGK
+859 AAPDSASKPVGK
-871 PQGQSLRSVGLVPLT
+871 QQGQSLRSVGLVPLT

-993 RVEVAA
+993 RVEIAA
-999 LWSGEVSFDESG
+999 LWSGEVSFDEQG

-1123 GAASLQLAASGKD
+1123 GVASLQLAASGKD
-1136 FAISRDWYLPLRS
+1136 FAISRDWTLPLRS

-1195 DPTAQWQALADYPY
+1195 DPAAQWQALADYPY

-1225 TADERAAWSKP
+1225 TADERIAWSKP

-1287 LARKEAGDTVPEA
+1287 LARKEAGDAVPEA

-1345 KAPLATLRLVW
+1345 KAPLATLRLIW

-1407 PLRDEALELSLLRQH
+1407 PLRDQALELSLLRQH

-1428 WPDLSAKVAD
+1428 WPALSAKVAD

-1451 LALLRLARFDP
+1451 LALLRLARVDP
-1462 AVDWQARVTSSL
+1462 AVDWQARVASSL

-1488 APEALAASTVTNEG
+1488 TPEALAASAVTNEG

-1508 QRTLIGY
+1508 QRTVIGY
-1515 PEQAPAR
+1515 PEQAPTR
-1522 ISKGMSVTRS
+1522 LSQGISVTRS
-1532 WFNSDGQPFDP
+1532 WFNSDGQRFDP
-1543 AKVKVGDLVV
+1543 TKVKVGDLVV

-1622 LDLSEGSNQQLVY
+1622 LDLSAGSNQQLVY

-1649 TQMEDMY
+1649 TQVEDMY
-1656 RPELRAV
+1656 RPEIRAV
-1663 GEDIHEVT
+1663 GEDIHEVI

>member
-1 MLPAHERVFLLSR
+1 MRFFDSPSAYHRSTAGTGVLRPRWSALLLS
-14 GVVMDEVSMALSF
+14 GLTG
-27 VLMGTT
+27 LL
-33 FYPIDSCAALAATQP
+33 LA
-48 GMTSMHLLKPSA
+48 
-60 VPRLLRLH
+60 
-68 PSWSA
+68 
-73 WLLVGLGTLLSGCG
+73 GCG
-87 PDKPVSQV
+87 PDKPASQV
-95 PTTESSVQQEVGAP
+95 PTTESTAQQEAGAP
-109 SSVVQA
+109 TSVVQA
-115 NTRQYRDA
+115 NARQYRDA
-123 PALALVFSGPLAPK
+123 PALALVFSGSLAPK
-137 ANWQIWLS
+137 ANWQSWFS

-194 KTRPLEAGASFTAS
+194 KTQPLEAGASFTAS
-208 GMVLPLRDELR
+208 GMVLPLRQELR

-273 RYGLELDANRRET
+273 RYALELDANRRET
-286 RLINVNS
+286 RLINVKE

-488 DDAPLGRWTIS
+488 DDAPLGHWTIN

-526 GKGPDGEVTSL
+526 GKGPDGELLTPQQ
-537 DAALT
+537 ALT

-563 VKLSRATMP
+563 VKISRATMP

-587 EQARD
+587 EQAKD
-592 LEARSLTLD
+592 LEARSLTLNT
-601 AQGQGTFSLQDE
+601 QGQGAFSLQDE

-627 RVSLSEPG
+627 RVSLAEPG

-674 QILNLDEQGQPV
+674 QILNLDDKGQPV

-717 QPYLEQEQTLQ
+717 QPYLEQEQTLL

-786 KRAYQ
+786 KRAYL
-791 AGDKAKVTLVAPH
+791 AGDKAKVTLVAPR

-859 VAPDSASRPAGK
+859 AAPDSASK
-871 PQGQSLRSVGLVPLT
+871 PVSQKSVQSLRSVGLVPLT
-886 LDREARRLPLTLSA
+886 LDREARRLPLTLNA

-999 LWSGEVSFDESG
+999 LWSGEVSFDEQG

-1084 LVWTLNG
+1084 LAWTLNG
-1091 GLKANGELPG
+1091 GLKANGELPSS
-1101 TLSLK
+1101 LSLK
-1106 NGEEQWLTLPLT
+1106 NGEEQWLTLPLS

-1123 GAASLQLAASGKD
+1123 GVASLQLAASGKD
-1136 FAISRDWYLPLRS
+1136 FAISRDWSLPLRS

-1172 AELAGLDRANLQ
+1172 GELAGLDPTNLQ

-1195 DPTAQWQALADYPY
+1195 EPAAQWQALADYPY

-1287 LARKEAGDTVPEA
+1287 LARKEAGDAVPEA

-1345 KAPLATLRLVW
+1345 KAPLATLRLIW

-1389 SRALATERGDDY
+1389 SRALGTERGDAY

-1407 PLRDEALELSLLRQH
+1407 PLRDQALELSLLRQH
-1422 KLAAER
+1422 KLALDR
-1428 WPDLSAKVAD
+1428 WPALSAKVAD

-1462 AVDWQARVTSSL
+1462 AADWQARVASSF
-1474 GSGSLSGSAPLQQG
+1474 GSESLSGSALLQLG
-1488 APEALAASTVTNEG
+1488 APEALAARAVTNEG

-1508 QRTLIGY
+1508 QRTLVGY
-1515 PEQAPAR
+1515 SEQAPAR
-1522 ISKGMSVTRS
+1522 VSKGMSVTRS

-1635 LMRAVTPGRYQVPP
+1635 LMRAVTPGCYQVPP
-1649 TQMEDMY
+1649 TQVEDMY

>member
-1 MLPAHERVFLLSR
+1 
-14 GVVMDEVSMALSF
+14 
-27 VLMGTT
+27 
-33 FYPIDSCAALAATQP
+33 
-48 GMTSMHLLKPSA
+48 
-60 VPRLLRLH
+60 
-68 PSWSA
+68 
-73 WLLVGLGTLLSGCG
+73 
-87 PDKPVSQV
+87 
-95 PTTESSVQQEVGAP
+95 
-109 SSVVQA
+109 
-115 NTRQYRDA
+115 
-123 PALALVFSGPLAPK
+123 
-137 ANWQIWLS
+137 
-145 VSEGGKQVQGEWIL
+145 
-159 AEDGRT
+159 
-165 LYFPNVQP
+165 
-173 DKSYEVSLKA
+173 
-183 GLGPSPQSWTL
+183 
-194 KTRPLEAGASFTAS
+194 
-208 GMVLPLRDELR
+208 
-219 LPISAVN
+219 
-226 VDEVNIDF
+226 
-234 FRVDAEYLP
+234 
-243 RFLAE
+243 
-248 YRPGAGMGNWELE
+248 
-261 QITQR
+261 
-266 AKRVFSG
+266 
-273 RYGLELDANRRET
+273 
-286 RLINVNS
+286 
-293 PQLAEAGVYFAVMSP
+293 
-308 LGNYDWRKET
+308 
-318 TYFAVSDMGLSARRY
+318 Y

-358 DEKGNRLQVQN
+358 DEKGNRLQVQT
-369 TDPQGHRRFDQ
+369 TDLQGHRRFDQ
-380 VQGARLLLAEQGK
+380 VQGARLLLAEQGN

-476 NLGAAHYGLRLP
+476 SLGAAHYGLRLP
-488 DDAPLGRWTIS
+488 DDAPLGRWTIN

-526 GKGPDGEVTSL
+526 GKGPDGEVTDL

-587 EQARD
+587 EQAKD
-592 LEARSLTLD
+592 LEPLNLTLN
-601 AQGQGTFSLQDE
+601 AQGQGTFSLADE

-627 RVSLSEPG
+627 GVSLAEPG

-736 LSLQLA
+736 LTLQLT

-786 KRAYQ
+786 KRAYR
-791 AGDKAKVTLVAPH
+791 AGDKAKVTLVAPR

-859 VAPDSASRPAGK
+859 AAPDSASKPSGK
-871 PQGQSLRSVGLVPLT
+871 QQGQSLRSVGLVPLT

-993 RVEVAA
+993 RVEIAA
-999 LWSGEVSFDESG
+999 LWSGEVSFDQQG

-1084 LVWTLNG
+1084 LAWTLNG

-1123 GAASLQLAASGKD
+1123 GVARLQLAASGKD
-1136 FAISRDWYLPLRS
+1136 FAISRDWTLPLRS

-1195 DPTAQWQALADYPY
+1195 DPAAQWQALADYPY

-1225 TADERAAWSKP
+1225 TADERTAWSKP

-1287 LARKEAGDTVPEA
+1287 LARKEAGDAVPEA

-1333 QAYSAYVLARVG
+1333 QSYSAYVLARVG
-1345 KAPLATLRLVW
+1345 KAPLATLRLIW

-1407 PLRDEALELSLLRQH
+1407 PLRDQALELSLLRQH

-1428 WPDLSAKVAD
+1428 WPALSAKVAD

-1451 LALLRLARFDP
+1451 LALLRLARVDP
-1462 AVDWQARVTSSL
+1462 AVDWQAKVASSL

-1488 APEALAASTVTNEG
+1488 TPEALAASAVTNEG

-1508 QRTLIGY
+1508 QRTLVGY

-1522 ISKGMSVTRS
+1522 ISMGMSVTRS
-1532 WFNSDGQPFDP
+1532 WFNSDGQRFDP
-1543 AKVKVGDLVV
+1543 TKVKVGDLVV

-1585 NSIKLEELSIEGKP
+1585 TSIKLEELSIEGKP

-1622 LDLSEGSNQQLVY
+1622 LDLSAGSNQQLVY

-1649 TQMEDMY
+1649 TQVEDMY

-1663 GEDIHEVT
+1663 GEDIHEVR

>member
-1 MLPAHERVFLLSR
+1 MP
-14 GVVMDEVSMALSF
+14 
-27 VLMGTT
+27 
-33 FYPIDSCAALAATQP
+33 YPVPCHAAMAALYP
-48 GMTSMHLLKPSA
+48 GMDPMRLFTLRPAFHHAVRSPSFPFMRRAAALLLAGVTSLLLA
-60 VPRLLRLH
+60 
-68 PSWSA
+68 
-73 WLLVGLGTLLSGCG
+73 GCG
-87 PDKPVSQV
+87 PDKPATDAASHA
-95 PTTESSVQQEVGAP
+95 PTTQTTAQQEAGAP

-115 NTRQYRDA
+115 NARQYRDA
-123 PALALVFSGPLAPK
+123 PALALVFSGPLTPSAS
-137 ANWQIWLS
+137 WQRWLA
-145 VSEGGKQVQGEWIL
+145 VSEGGKQVQGEWSL
-159 AEDGRT
+159 ADDGRT

-173 DKSYEVSLKA
+173 DKSYEVSLKS
-183 GLGPSPQSWTL
+183 GLGPSPQRWTL

-208 GMVLPLRDELR
+208 GMVLPLREELR

-234 FRVDAEYLP
+234 FRVDAAYLS

-248 YRPGAGMGNWELE
+248 YRPGSGMGNWELE
-261 QITQR
+261 QITKR

-273 RYGLELDANRRET
+273 RYALELDPNRRET
-286 RLINVNS
+286 RLINVKE

-333 RDQLEVFVSSLAS
+333 RERLEVFVSSLAS

-358 DEKGNRLQVQN
+358 DEKGNRLQVQT

-476 NLGAAHYGLRLP
+476 SLGAAHYGLRLP
-488 DDAPLGRWTIS
+488 MDAPLGRWSIN

-526 GKGPDGEVTSL
+526 GKGPDGEL
-537 DAALT
+537 LNPQEALT

-551 GAPASATKAKAE
+551 GAPASATRAKAE
-563 VKLSRATMP
+563 VKISRATMP
-572 FTQWQEFTLGDVLLA
+572 FTRWQEFTLGDVLLG
-587 EQARD
+587 EQAKALD
-592 LEARSLTLD
+592 PVNLTLNE
-601 AQGQGTFSLQDE
+601 QGQGTVSLADE
-613 LDGVRALGPLEVAY
+613 FDGVRALGPLEVAY

-643 TQYGWPAGS
+643 TQYGWPEGS

-667 GGKPLPF
+667 GGRPLPF
-674 QILNLDEQGQPV
+674 QILNLDKQGQPV
-686 AGAVKVRLINEYR
+686 AGEVKVRLINEYR

-717 QPYLEQEQTLQ
+717 QPYLEQEHTLQ
-728 LDGKGPTP
+728 LDGKGPTS
-736 LSLQLA
+736 LSLTLA

-757 SSLRVEI
+757 SSLRLEI

-791 AGDKAKVTLVAPH
+791 AGDKAKVTLVAPR
-804 PGKGLLLVE
+804 PGKGLLMVE

-827 GAGGDAKDARGE
+827 TEGSEKEGRGE

-859 VAPDSASRPAGK
+859 AAPDSASQPAGSQ
-871 PQGQSLRSVGLVPLT
+871 QGESLRSVGLVPLT
-886 LDREARRLPLTLSA
+886 LDRESRRLPLTLSA
-900 PDKAVPLTR
+900 PDRAVPLTR

-928 VDRGVLNISDYQPL
+928 VDRGVLNISDYRPL

-974 RLNYGGDRAPLK
+974 RLNYGGDAPALK

-993 RVEVAA
+993 RVEIAA
-999 LWSGEVSFDESG
+999 LWSGEVSFDEQG
-1011 KAVIPLDLPNFNGEL
+1011 MALIPLELPNFNGEL

-1034 EQQVGEAER
+1034 EQQVGQAER

-1073 RNMSGEDQTLS
+1073 RNMSGEDQSLS
-1084 LVWTLNG
+1084 LAWTLNG

-1101 TLSLK
+1101 TLALK
-1106 NGEEQWLTLPLT
+1106 SGEEQWLTLPLT

-1123 GAASLQLAASGKD
+1123 GVASLQLAASGKD
-1136 FAISRDWYLPLRS
+1136 IAISRDWSLRLRS
-1149 PWPAE
+1149 PWPAQ

-1162 APGQQMSFAP
+1162 VPGQQMSFAP
-1172 AELAGLDRANLQ
+1172 SELAGLDGANLQ
-1184 GLLSLSGTPPW
+1184 GQLSLSGTPPW
-1195 DPTAQWQALADYPY
+1195 DPAAQWQALADYPY

-1225 TADERAAWSKP
+1225 TAEERKSWSKGLP
-1236 AEGKKAASEADVQR
+1236 KADKPLSEAELQR

-1287 LARKEAGDTVPEA
+1287 LARQEAGDAVPEA
-1300 MLNQALNRL
+1300 MLSQALKRL

-1345 KAPLATLRLVW
+1345 KAPLATLRLIW

-1370 HLSLALSA
+1370 HLSQAFSA
-1378 MGDEQNAAKAL
+1378 MGDEQNSA
-1389 SRALATERGDDY
+1389 RALDRALTTERGDGY

-1407 PLRDEALELSLLRQH
+1407 ALRDQALELSLLRRH
-1422 KLAAER
+1422 KLAEDR
-1428 WPDLSAKVAD
+1428 WPALSAQVAD

-1451 LALLRLARFDP
+1451 LALLRLAQADP
-1462 AVDWQARVTSSL
+1462 AAGWQARITSS
-1474 GSGSLSGSAPLQQG
+1474 SGTQPVAGDTSLQLG

-1522 ISKGMSVTRS
+1522 LSQGISVTRS
-1532 WFNSDGQPFDP
+1532 WFNADGQRFDP

-1564 PDALLVEMVP
+1564 PDALLVEMLP

-1585 NSIKLEELSIEGKP
+1585 NSIKLEDLSIEGKP

-1635 LMRAVTPGRYQVPP
+1635 LMRAVTPGRYRVPP
-1649 TQMEDMY
+1649 TQVEDMY

-1663 GEDIHEVT
+1663 GEDIHEVI

>member
-1 MLPAHERVFLLSR
+1 MCRV
-14 GVVMDEVSMALSF
+14 
-27 VLMGTT
+27 
-33 FYPIDSCAALAATQP
+33 DS
-48 GMTSMHLLKPSA
+48 H
-60 VPRLLRLH
+60 PRLSCSSPQQTVVLGRRW
-68 PSWSA
+68 PS
-73 WLLVGLGTLLSGCG
+73 LLLAGLTALLLSGCG
-87 PDKPVSQV
+87 PDKPVTHV
-95 PTTESSVQQEVGAP
+95 TANGPTTQPAAQQEAGAP

-115 NTRQYRDA
+115 NARQYRDA

-137 ANWQIWLS
+137 ANWQSWLG

-159 AEDGRT
+159 ADDGRT

-173 DKSYEVSLKA
+173 DKSYEVSLKS

-261 QITQR
+261 QITKR

-273 RYGLELDANRRET
+273 RYALELDANRRET
-286 RLINVNS
+286 RLINVKE

-380 VQGARLLLAEQGK
+380 VQGARLLLAEQGN

-476 NLGAAHYGLRLP
+476 SLGAAHYGLRLP
-488 DDAPLGRWTIS
+488 DDAPLGRWTIN

-563 VKLSRATMP
+563 VKISRATMP

-592 LEARSLTLD
+592 LEPLNLTLD
-601 AQGQGTFSLQDE
+601 AQGQGTFSLADE
-613 LDGVRALGPLEVAY
+613 LDGVRAFGPLEVAY

-674 QILNLDEQGQPV
+674 QILNLDDKGQPV

-736 LSLQLA
+736 LTLQLA

-791 AGDKAKVTLVAPH
+791 AGDKAKVTLVAPR

-859 VAPDSASRPAGK
+859 AAPDSASK
-871 PQGQSLRSVGLVPLT
+871 PVSGQQGQSLRSVGLVPLT

-900 PDKAVPLTR
+900 SDKAVPLTR

-993 RVEVAA
+993 RVEIAA

-1091 GLKANGELPG
+1091 GLKANGELPR
-1101 TLSLK
+1101 TLALK

-1123 GAASLQLAASGKD
+1123 GVASLQLAASGKD
-1136 FAISRDWYLPLRS
+1136 FAISRDWTLPLRS

-1195 DPTAQWQALADYPY
+1195 DPAAQWQALADYPY

-1225 TADERAAWSKP
+1225 TADERAAWRKP

-1287 LARKEAGDTVPEA
+1287 LARKEAGDAVPEA

-1345 KAPLATLRLVW
+1345 KAPLATLRLIW

-1407 PLRDEALELSLLRQH
+1407 PLRDQALELSLLRQH
-1422 KLAAER
+1422 KLAGER

-1462 AVDWQARVTSSL
+1462 AADWQAKVASS
-1474 GSGSLSGSAPLQQG
+1474 SGIEALSGSAPLQLG
-1488 APEALAASTVTNEG
+1488 APEALAASVVTNEG
-1502 KGSLYV
+1502 NGSLYV

-1522 ISKGMSVTRS
+1522 LSQGISVTRS

-1564 PDALLVEMVP
+1564 PDALLVEMMP

-1649 TQMEDMY
+1649 TQVEDMY
-1656 RPELRAV
+1656 RPELRAL
-1663 GEDIHEVT
+1663 GEDIHEVR

>member
-1 MLPAHERVFLLSR
+1 MRRVDSHPRFSR
-14 GVVMDEVSMALSF
+14 SSPQQ
-27 VLMGTT
+27 T
-33 FYPIDSCAALAATQP
+33 
-48 GMTSMHLLKPSA
+48 A
-60 VPRLLRLH
+60 VPGGRWLVLLL
-68 PSWSA
+68 A
-73 WLLVGLGTLLSGCG
+73 GFTALLLSGCG
-87 PDKPVSQV
+87 PDKPVANE
-95 PTTESSVQQEVGAP
+95 PTTQAAAAQQEAGAP
-109 SSVVQA
+109 SAVVQA
-115 NTRQYRDA
+115 NARQYRDA
-123 PALALVFSGPLAPK
+123 PALALVFSGPLTPK
-137 ANWQIWLS
+137 ANWQSWLS

-159 AEDGRT
+159 ADDGRT

-261 QITQR
+261 QITKR

-273 RYGLELDANRRET
+273 RYALELDANRRET
-286 RLINVNS
+286 RLINVKE

-358 DEKGNRLQVQN
+358 DQKGNRLQVQT

-380 VQGARLLLAEQGK
+380 VQGARLLLAEQGN

-476 NLGAAHYGLRLP
+476 SLGAAHYGLRLP
-488 DDAPLGRWTIS
+488 DDAPLGRWTIN
-499 LKTAAGSRF
+499 LKTSAGSRF

-526 GKGPDGEVTSL
+526 GKGPDGDVTDL

-563 VKLSRATMP
+563 VKISRATMP

-587 EQARD
+587 EQAKD
-592 LEARSLTLD
+592 LEPLNITLD
-601 AQGQGTFSLQDE
+601 AQGQGTFSLADE

-674 QILNLDEQGQPV
+674 QILNLDAQGQPV

-728 LDGKGPTP
+728 LNGKGPTP
-736 LSLQLA
+736 LTLQLA
-742 AGWYRLEVENSQGHQ
+742 AGWYRVEVENSQGHQ

-791 AGDKAKVTLVAPH
+791 AGDKAKVTLVAPR

-839 FEIPVSPEWQRH
+839 FEIPVSPEWERH

-859 VAPDSASRPAGK
+859 AAPDSASKPVGK
-871 PQGQSLRSVGLVPLT
+871 QQGQSLRSVGLVPLT

-993 RVEVAA
+993 RVEIAA

-1051 VAEIGWP
+1051 VAKIGWP

-1084 LVWTLNG
+1084 LAWTLNG
-1091 GLKANGELPG
+1091 GLKANGELPR
-1101 TLSLK
+1101 TLALR

-1123 GAASLQLAASGKD
+1123 GVASLQLAASGKG

-1162 APGQQMSFAP
+1162 APGQQMSFSP
-1172 AELAGLDRANLQ
+1172 AELAGLDRVNLQ

-1195 DPTAQWQALADYPY
+1195 DPAAQWQALADYPY

-1225 TADERAAWSKP
+1225 TADERTAWSKP
-1236 AEGKKAASEADVQR
+1236 ADGKNAASEADVQR
-1250 ALLQRLQRLQLP
+1250 ALLQQLQRLQLP

-1287 LARKEAGDTVPEA
+1287 LARKEVGDAVPEA

-1407 PLRDEALELSLLRQH
+1407 PLRDQALELSLLRQH
-1422 KLAAER
+1422 KLAADR
-1428 WPDLSAKVAD
+1428 WPALSAKVAD

-1462 AVDWQARVTSSL
+1462 AVDWQAKVTSSL

-1488 APEALAASTVTNEG
+1488 TPEALAASTVTNEG

-1508 QRTLIGY
+1508 QRTLVGY
-1515 PEQAPAR
+1515 PEQAPTR
-1522 ISKGMSVTRS
+1522 LSQGISVTRS
-1532 WFNSDGQPFDP
+1532 WFNSDGQRFDP
-1543 AKVKVGDLVV
+1543 TKVKVGDLVV

-1649 TQMEDMY
+1649 TQVEDMY